1 MKSLLRLLVVF
12 LLTAQLS
19 FAQKTVSGVVSDPDG
34 LPLPGA
40 TVLIQGTTTGVTTDF
55 DGNFSIN
62 ASEGQIL
69 EFSFVGYESS
79 AIAVGSG
86 NVINVSLSLGNQ
98 LDEVIVTSLGIT
110 REKRALG
117 YAVSEV
123 DNSQIESRASGDV
136 ARVLSGKASGVQVT
150 NQGGI
155 SGSGTSVII
164 RGLST
169 FSSSNQP
176 LFVVDGVPF
185 QSDTNA
191 QGSFTS
197 GNNGS
202 SRFLDLDPNNIES
215 VNVLKGL
222 AAATLYGSQGRNG
235 VILITTKA
243 GTTASG
249 AKAQKNEITV
259 NTSYFVNELAMKP
272 DYQMQYGNG
281 FNQNFGWFFSNWG
294 PSFDKDGPAGWGVQS
309 QLNGSGTAPFGT
321 TQPGFLKHPYNSNLN
336 ARFLSRDLLPLIG
349 LSEDS
354 VWEWKPYDSVGALF
368 EPGEIINTNINF
380 RGQSDDG
387 KVSYNVNYGNLDDK
401 GFTPGNSLRRNNI
414 SFGGRAVLSNK
425 FTVNGTINYSFTNFK
440 TPPISAAYSSG
451 TNESGSS
458 LYGNIF
464 YTPRSVS
471 IADLP
476 YAHPITG
483 ASIYYRSSNGIQ
495 HPLWTV
501 NNTGD
506 QQQTHRIY
514 GGASLQYD
522 ISDNLNIQYRY
533 GYDLYNEGNVSYQNK
548 GGQDVVPEVQSGFYE
563 KWNNVVTLYNHQITL
578 NGDFELDNDWSLT
591 FNAGATSNSRE
602 YDRNGARST
611 GQNVFNVLRHFNFNL
626 QEEIEFYSKRN
637 LLGVFAQAAFDYK
650 DYLYFTLA
658 SRTDWVSNL
667 SEENRS
673 ITYPSAS
680 ISFVPTSVLDFGN
693 LPVDFLKIRAGYGT
707 SATFPG
713 GYPISSTL
721 SLNTKD
727 FRIGGTDVITNT
739 SGSTLGNTGLKPE
752 LLAELEFG
760 IEANLFDNRI
770 SANVSYFDRNT
781 TDLIISRPLDPS
793 TGYTFTET
801 NIGEI
806 SATGWE
812 IDLSVDWI
820 RGNDINWSSTINYTT
835 NQAIVEDLGQD
846 TDQIVYAGF
855 SNEGNA
861 AIPGLPLTAMI
872 GTSVARDAAGNPQI
886 DAAGGYKVNNDT
898 NYKTNPYAFIGDSQ
912 PDFIANLSNTIS
924 YGNLAFSFLFNASI
938 GGDMYSEFMATIIGR
953 GITTDTLDR
962 ELPFIMPGVLSDGS
976 PNNKMIDNATLYFG
990 ELILGPS
997 ELRTWDASVLRL
1009 SEVSLTYDL
1018 PKKWLESSPF
1028 GAVSIAA
1035 QGFNLWYDAY
1045 NTPPGTN
1052 YDPNIAG
1059 LGIGN
1064 GSGFEYFNGVSAKRY
1079 GVSLKLTF

>member
-1 MKSLLRLLVVF
+1 MKSLFRLLVVF
-12 LLTAQLS
+12 LLTAQMS
-19 FAQKTVSGVVSDPDG
+19 FAQKTVTGVVSDSDG

-40 TVLIQGTTTGVTTDF
+40 TVLVQGTTTGVTTDF

-62 ASEGQIL
+62 VAEGQTL
-69 EFSFVGYESS
+69 EFSFVGYET
-79 AIAVGSG
+79 AAVAVGAG
-86 NVINVSLSLGNQ
+86 NVINVTLSLGTQ
-98 LDEVIVTSLGIT
+98 LEEVIVTSLGIT

-123 DNSQIESRASGDV
+123 DNTQIENRASGDV

-155 SGSGTSVII
+155 SGSGTSVVI

-191 QGSFTS
+191 MGSFTS

-235 VILITTKA
+235 VILITTKSGTTGA
-243 GTTASG
+243 GTR
-249 AKAQKNEITV
+249 AQKNEVTV
-259 NTSYFVNELAMKP
+259 NTSYFTNELAMKP
-272 DYQMQYGNG
+272 DFQMQYGNG

-294 PSFDKDGPAGWGVQS
+294 PSFDEEGPAGWGRQS
-309 QLNGSGTAPFGT
+309 AINGTVSG
-321 TQPGFLKHPYNSNLN
+321 QPGFLKHPYNSNLN
-336 ARFLSRDLLPLIG
+336 ARFLSRDLLPLLG
-349 LSEDS
+349 LSMDS
-354 VWEWKPYDSVGALF
+354 LWEWKPYDSVGDLF
-368 EPGEIINTNINF
+368 QPGEIVNTNINF

-401 GFTPGNSLRRNNI
+401 GFTPGNTLRRNAL

-425 FTVNGTINYSFTNFK
+425 ITVNGTLNYTATDFK
-440 TPPISAAYSSG
+440 TPPIAAAYSSG
-451 TNESGSS
+451 SSDSS
-458 LYGNIF
+458 LYGNVF
-464 YTPRSVS
+464 YTPRSIG
-471 IADLP
+471 IAQLP

-506 QQQTHRIY
+506 AQMTHRVF
-514 GGASLQYD
+514 GGVSAQYD
-522 ISDNLNIQYRY
+522 ISDNLNLRYSY
-533 GYDLYNEGNVSYQNK
+533 GYDVYSEDNTSYQNK
-548 GGQDVVPEVQSGFYE
+548 GGQDGNLEVQSGLYE
-563 KWNNVVTLYNHQITL
+563 KWNNTSTIFNHQVTI
-578 NGDFELDNDWSLT
+578 NGDFELDDDWSVT
-591 FNAGATSNSRE
+591 FNAGAESVGRE
-602 YDRNGARST
+602 YDRNGVRST
-611 GQNVFNVLRHFNFNL
+611 GQNVFNVLRHYNFNS
-626 QEEIEFYSKRN
+626 QEEIEFYSRRN
-637 LLGVFAQAAFDYK
+637 VLGVFAQAAFDYQ

-693 LPVDFLKIRAGYGT
+693 LPIDFLKVRASYGT
-707 SATFPG
+707 SATYPG
-713 GYPISSTL
+713 GYPIASTL

-727 FRIGGTDVITNT
+727 FKVDGVEVITNT
-739 SGSTLGNTGLKPE
+739 TGSQLGNTGLKPE

-760 IEANLFDNRI
+760 LEANLFDNRL
-770 SANVSYFDRNT
+770 SAEISYFNRQT
-781 TDLIISRPLDPS
+781 TDLIITQPLDPS
-793 TGYTFTET
+793 TGYTSTRT

-812 IDLSVDWI
+812 VDLNADWI
-820 RGNDINWSSTINYTT
+820 RGDKFNWNTSVNYTT
-835 NQAIVEDLGQD
+835 NQAIVEDLGQN

-855 SNEGNA
+855 STRGNA
-861 AIPGLPLTAMI
+861 AIPGLPLTSMI
-872 GTSVARDAAGNPQI
+872 GTSVSRDDQGRPLV
-886 DAAGGYKVNNDT
+886 DASGSYRTNNDT
-898 NYKTNPYAFIGDSQ
+898 NYKTNKYALIGDSN
-912 PDFIANLSNTIS
+912 PDFIANIGNTIT
-924 YGNLAFSFLFNASI
+924 YGNLSLNVLFNASI
-938 GGDMYSEFMATIIGR
+938 GGDMYSSFIMTLLGR

-962 ELPFIMPGVLSDGS
+962 ELPYILPGVLADGS
-976 PNNKMIDNATLYFG
+976 PNNKMIDNATTYFG
-990 ELILGPS
+990 NLILGGD

-1009 SEVSLTYDL
+1009 SEVSLTYDI
-1018 PKKWLESSPF
+1018 PSSWLDKTPF
-1028 GAVSIAA
+1028 GAASISA

-1045 NTPPGTN
+1045 NTPDGIN

-1059 LGIGN
+1059 LGVGN
-1064 GSGFEYFNGVSAKRY
+1064 GSGFEYFNGVSARRY

>member
-1 MKSLLRLLVVF
+1 MKSLFRLLVVF
-12 LLTAQLS
+12 LLTAQMS
-19 FAQKTVSGVVSDPDG
+19 FAQKTVTGVVSDSDG

-40 TVLIQGTTTGVTTDF
+40 TVLVQGTTTGVTTDF

-62 ASEGQIL
+62 VAEGQTL
-69 EFSFVGYESS
+69 EFSFVGYETA
-79 AIAVGSG
+79 AIAVGAG
-86 NVINVSLSLGNQ
+86 NVINVTLSLGTQ
-98 LDEVIVTSLGIT
+98 LEEVIVTSLGIT

-123 DNSQIESRASGDV
+123 DNTQIENRASGDV

-155 SGSGTSVII
+155 SGSGTSVVI

-191 QGSFTS
+191 MGSFTS

-235 VILITTKA
+235 VILITTKSGTTGA
-243 GTTASG
+243 GTR
-249 AKAQKNEITV
+249 AQKNEVTV
-259 NTSYFVNELAMKP
+259 NTSYFTNELAMKP
-272 DYQMQYGNG
+272 DFQMQYGNG

-294 PSFDKDGPAGWGVQS
+294 PSFDEGGPAGWGRQS
-309 QLNGSGTAPFGT
+309 AINGTVSG
-321 TQPGFLKHPYNSNLN
+321 QPGFLKHPYNSNLN
-336 ARFLSRDLLPLIG
+336 ARFLARDLLPLIG
-349 LSEDS
+349 LSMDS
-354 VWEWKPYDSVGALF
+354 LWEWKPYDSVGDLF
-368 EPGEIINTNINF
+368 QPGEIVNTNINF

-401 GFTPGNSLRRNNI
+401 GFTPGNTLRRNAL

-425 FTVNGTINYSFTNFK
+425 ITVNGTLNYTSTDFK
-440 TPPISAAYSSG
+440 TPPIAAAYSSG
-451 TNESGSS
+451 SSDSS
-458 LYGNIF
+458 LYGNVF
-464 YTPRSVS
+464 YTPRSVG
-471 IADLP
+471 IAQLP

-506 QQQTHRIY
+506 AQMTHRVF
-514 GGASLQYD
+514 GGVSAQYD
-522 ISDNLNIQYRY
+522 ISDNLNLRYSY
-533 GYDLYNEGNVSYQNK
+533 GYDVYSEDNTSYQNK
-548 GGQDVVPEVQSGFYE
+548 GGVDGNLETQSGMYE
-563 KWNNVVTLYNHQITL
+563 KWNNTSTIFNHQVTI
-578 NGDFELDNDWSLT
+578 NGDFELDDDWSVT
-591 FNAGATSNSRE
+591 FNAGAESVGRE
-602 YDRNGARST
+602 YDRNGVRST
-611 GQNVFNVLRHFNFNL
+611 GQNVFNVLRHYNFNS
-626 QEEIEFYSKRN
+626 QEEIEFYSRRN
-637 LLGVFAQAAFDYK
+637 VLGVFAQAAFDYQ

-693 LPVDFLKIRAGYGT
+693 LPIDFLKVRASYGT
-707 SATFPG
+707 SATYPG
-713 GYPISSTL
+713 GYPIASTL
-721 SLNTKD
+721 SLDTKD
-727 FRIGGTDVITNT
+727 FKVDGVEVITNT
-739 SGSTLGNTGLKPE
+739 TGSQLGNTGLKPE

-760 IEANLFDNRI
+760 LEANLFDNRL
-770 SANVSYFDRNT
+770 SAEISYFNRNT
-781 TDLIISRPLDPS
+781 TDLIITQPLDPS
-793 TGYTFTET
+793 TGYTSTRT

-812 IDLSVDWI
+812 VDLNADWI
-820 RGNDINWSSTINYTT
+820 RGDKFNWNTSVNYTT
-835 NQAIVEDLGQD
+835 NQAIVEDLGQN

-855 SNEGNA
+855 STRGNA
-861 AIPGLPLTAMI
+861 AIPGLPLTSMI
-872 GTSVARDAAGNPQI
+872 GTSVSRDDSGRPLV
-886 DAAGGYKVNNDT
+886 DASGSYRTNNDT
-898 NYKTNPYAFIGDSQ
+898 NYKTNKYALIGDSN
-912 PDFIANLSNTIS
+912 PDFIANIGNTLT
-924 YGNLAFSFLFNASI
+924 YGNLSLNVLFNATI
-938 GGDMYSEFMATIIGR
+938 GGDMYSSFIMTLLGR

-962 ELPFIMPGVLSDGS
+962 ELPYILPGVLADGS
-976 PNNKMIDNATLYFG
+976 PNNKMIDNATTYFG
-990 ELILGPS
+990 NLILGGD

-1009 SEVSLTYDL
+1009 SEVSLTYDI
-1018 PKKWLESSPF
+1018 PSSWLDKTPF
-1028 GAVSIAA
+1028 GAASISA

-1045 NTPPGTN
+1045 NTPDGIN

-1059 LGIGN
+1059 LGVGN
-1064 GSGFEYFNGVSAKRY
+1064 GSGFEYFNGVSARRY

>member
-1 MKSLLRLLVVF
+1 MKSLFRLLVVF
-12 LLTAQLS
+12 LLTAQMS
-19 FAQKTVSGVVSDPDG
+19 FAQKTVTGVVSDSDG

-40 TVLIQGTTTGVTTDF
+40 TVLVQGTTTGVTTDF

-62 ASEGQIL
+62 VAEGQIL
-69 EFSFVGYESS
+69 EFSFVGYET
-79 AIAVGSG
+79 AALAVGAG
-86 NVINVSLSLGNQ
+86 NVINVTLSLGTQ
-98 LDEVIVTSLGIT
+98 LEEVIVTSLGIT

-123 DNSQIESRASGDV
+123 DNTQIENRASGDV

-155 SGSGTSVII
+155 SGSGTSVVI

-191 QGSFTS
+191 MGSFTS

-235 VILITTKA
+235 VILITTKS
-243 GTTASG
+243 GTTG
-249 AKAQKNEITV
+249 TGTRAQKNEVTV
-259 NTSYFVNELAMKP
+259 NTSYFTNELAMKP
-272 DYQMQYGNG
+272 DFQMQYGNG

-294 PSFDKDGPAGWGVQS
+294 PSFDEEGPAGWGRQS
-309 QLNGSGTAPFGT
+309 AINGTVSG
-321 TQPGFLKHPYNSNLN
+321 QPGFLKHPYNSNLN
-336 ARFLSRDLLPLIG
+336 ARFLSRDLLPLLG
-349 LSEDS
+349 LSMDS
-354 VWEWKPYDSVGALF
+354 LWEWKPYDSVGDLF
-368 EPGEIINTNINF
+368 QPGEIINTNINF

-401 GFTPGNSLRRNNI
+401 GFTPGNTLRRNAL

-425 FTVNGTINYSFTNFK
+425 ITVSGTLNYTATDFK
-440 TPPISAAYSSG
+440 TPPIAAAYSSG
-451 TNESGSS
+451 SSDSS
-458 LYGNIF
+458 LYGNVF
-464 YTPRSVS
+464 YTPRSIG
-471 IADLP
+471 IAQLP

-506 QQQTHRIY
+506 AQMTHRVF
-514 GGASLQYD
+514 GGVSAQYD
-522 ISDNLNIQYRY
+522 ISDNLNLRYSY
-533 GYDLYNEGNVSYQNK
+533 GYDVYSEDNTSYQNK
-548 GGQDVVPEVQSGFYE
+548 GGVDGNLETQSGMYE
-563 KWNNVVTLYNHQITL
+563 KWNNTSTIFNHQVTI
-578 NGDFELDNDWSLT
+578 NGDFELDDDWSVT
-591 FNAGATSNSRE
+591 FNAGAESVGRE
-602 YDRNGARST
+602 YDRNGVRST
-611 GQNVFNVLRHFNFNL
+611 GQNVFNVLRHYNFNS
-626 QEEIEFYSKRN
+626 QEEIEFYSRRN
-637 LLGVFAQAAFDYK
+637 VLGVFAQAAFDYQ

-693 LPVDFLKIRAGYGT
+693 LPIDFLKVRASYGT
-707 SATFPG
+707 SATYPG
-713 GYPISSTL
+713 GYPIASTL

-727 FRIGGTDVITNT
+727 FKVDGVEVITNT
-739 SGSTLGNTGLKPE
+739 TGSQLGNTGLKPE

-760 IEANLFDNRI
+760 LEANLFDNRL
-770 SANVSYFDRNT
+770 SAEISYFNRET
-781 TDLIISRPLDPS
+781 TDLIITQPLDPS
-793 TGYTFTET
+793 TGYTSTRT

-812 IDLSVDWI
+812 VDLNADWI
-820 RGNDINWSSTINYTT
+820 RGDKFNWNTSVNYTT
-835 NQAIVEDLGQD
+835 NQAIVEDLGQN

-855 SNEGNA
+855 STRGNA
-861 AIPGLPLTAMI
+861 AIPGLPLTSMI
-872 GTSVARDAAGNPQI
+872 GTSVARDDSGRPLV
-886 DAAGGYKVNNDT
+886 DASGSYRTNNDT
-898 NYKTNPYAFIGDSQ
+898 NYKTNKYALIGDSN
-912 PDFIANLSNTIS
+912 PDFIANIGNTIT
-924 YGNLAFSFLFNASI
+924 YGNLSLNVLFNASI
-938 GGDMYSEFMATIIGR
+938 GGDMYSSFIMTLLGR

-962 ELPFIMPGVLSDGS
+962 ELPYILPGVLADGS
-976 PNNKMIDNATLYFG
+976 PNNKMIDNATTYFG
-990 ELILGPS
+990 NLILGGD

-1009 SEVSLTYDL
+1009 SEVSLTYDI
-1018 PKKWLESSPF
+1018 PSSWLDKTPF
-1028 GAVSIAA
+1028 GAASISA

-1045 NTPPGTN
+1045 NTPDGIN

-1059 LGIGN
+1059 LGVGN
-1064 GSGFEYFNGVSAKRY
+1064 GSGFEYFNGVSARRY

>member
-1 MKSLLRLLVVF
+1 MKSLFRLLVVF
-12 LLTAQLS
+12 LLTAQMS
-19 FAQKTVSGVVSDPDG
+19 FAQKTVTGVVSDSDG

-40 TVLIQGTTTGVTTDF
+40 TVLVQGTTTGVTTDF

-62 ASEGQIL
+62 VAEGQTL
-69 EFSFVGYESS
+69 EFSFVGYETA
-79 AIAVGSG
+79 AIAVGAG
-86 NVINVSLSLGNQ
+86 NVINVTLSLGTQ
-98 LDEVIVTSLGIT
+98 LEEVIVTSLGIT

-123 DNSQIESRASGDV
+123 DNTQIENRASGDV

-155 SGSGTSVII
+155 SGSGTSVVI

-191 QGSFTS
+191 MGSFTS

-235 VILITTKA
+235 VILITTKSGTTGA
-243 GTTASG
+243 GTR
-249 AKAQKNEITV
+249 AQKNEVTV
-259 NTSYFVNELAMKP
+259 NTSYFTNELAMKP
-272 DYQMQYGNG
+272 DFQMQYGNG

-294 PSFDKDGPAGWGVQS
+294 PSFDEEGPAGWGRQS
-309 QLNGSGTAPFGT
+309 AINGTVSG
-321 TQPGFLKHPYNSNLN
+321 QPGFLKHPYNSNLN
-336 ARFLSRDLLPLIG
+336 ARFLARDLLPLLG
-349 LSEDS
+349 LSMDS
-354 VWEWKPYDSVGALF
+354 LWEWKPYDSVGDLF
-368 EPGEIINTNINF
+368 QPGEIINTNINF

-401 GFTPGNSLRRNNI
+401 GFTPGNTLRRNAL

-425 FTVNGTINYSFTNFK
+425 ITVNGTLNYTSTDFK
-440 TPPISAAYSSG
+440 TPPIAAAYSSG
-451 TNESGSS
+451 SSDSS
-458 LYGNIF
+458 LYGNVF
-464 YTPRSVS
+464 YTPRSIG
-471 IADLP
+471 IAQLP

-506 QQQTHRIY
+506 AQMTHRVF
-514 GGASLQYD
+514 GGVSAQYD
-522 ISDNLNIQYRY
+522 ISDNLNLRYSY
-533 GYDLYNEGNVSYQNK
+533 GYDVYSEDNTSYQNK
-548 GGQDVVPEVQSGFYE
+548 GGQDGNLEVQSGLYE
-563 KWNNVVTLYNHQITL
+563 KWNNTSTIFNHQVTI
-578 NGDFELDNDWSLT
+578 NGDFELDDDWSVT
-591 FNAGATSNSRE
+591 FNAGAESVGRE
-602 YDRNGARST
+602 YDRNGVRST
-611 GQNVFNVLRHFNFNL
+611 GQNVFNVLRHYNFNS
-626 QEEIEFYSKRN
+626 QEEIEFYSRRN
-637 LLGVFAQAAFDYK
+637 VLGVFAQAAFDYQ

-693 LPVDFLKIRAGYGT
+693 LPIDFLKVRASYGT
-707 SATFPG
+707 SATYPG
-713 GYPISSTL
+713 GYPIASTL

-727 FRIGGTDVITNT
+727 FKVDGVEVITNT
-739 SGSTLGNTGLKPE
+739 TGSQLGNTGLKPE

-760 IEANLFDNRI
+760 LEANLFDNRL
-770 SANVSYFDRNT
+770 SAEISYFDRNT
-781 TDLIISRPLDPS
+781 TDLIITQPLDPS
-793 TGYTFTET
+793 TGYTSTRT

-812 IDLSVDWI
+812 VDLNADWI
-820 RGNDINWSSTINYTT
+820 RGDKFNWNTSVNYTT
-835 NQAIVEDLGQD
+835 NQAIVEDLGQN

-855 SNEGNA
+855 STRGNA
-861 AIPGLPLTAMI
+861 AIPGLPLTSMI
-872 GTSVARDAAGNPQI
+872 GTSVSRDDQGRPLV
-886 DAAGGYKVNNDT
+886 DASGSYRTNNDT
-898 NYKTNPYAFIGDSQ
+898 NYKTNKYALIGDSN
-912 PDFIANLSNTIS
+912 PDFIANIGNTLT
-924 YGNLAFSFLFNASI
+924 YGNLSLNVLFNASI
-938 GGDMYSEFMATIIGR
+938 GGDMYSSFIMTLLGR

-962 ELPFIMPGVLSDGS
+962 ELPYILPGVLADGS
-976 PNNKMIDNATLYFG
+976 PNNKMIDNATTYFG
-990 ELILGPS
+990 NLILGGD

-1009 SEVSLTYDL
+1009 SEVSLTYDI
-1018 PKKWLESSPF
+1018 PSSWLDKTPF
-1028 GAVSIAA
+1028 GAASISA

-1045 NTPPGTN
+1045 NTPDGIN

-1059 LGIGN
+1059 LGVGN
-1064 GSGFEYFNGVSAKRY
+1064 GSGFEYFNGVSARRY

>member
-1 MKSLLRLLVVF
+1 MKSLFRLLVVF
-12 LLTAQLS
+12 LLTAQMS
-19 FAQKTVSGVVSDPDG
+19 FAQKTVTGVVSDSDG

-40 TVLIQGTTTGVTTDF
+40 TVLVQGTTTGVTTDF

-62 ASEGQIL
+62 VAEGQIL
-69 EFSFVGYESS
+69 EFSFVGYET
-79 AIAVGSG
+79 AALAVGAG
-86 NVINVSLSLGNQ
+86 NVINVTLSLGTQ
-98 LDEVIVTSLGIT
+98 LEEVIVTSLGIT

-123 DNSQIESRASGDV
+123 DNTQIENRASGDV

-155 SGSGTSVII
+155 SGSGTSVVI

-191 QGSFTS
+191 MGSFTS

-235 VILITTKA
+235 VILITTKSGTTGA
-243 GTTASG
+243 GTR
-249 AKAQKNEITV
+249 AQKNEVTV
-259 NTSYFVNELAMKP
+259 NTSYFTNELAMKP
-272 DYQMQYGNG
+272 DFQMQYGNG

-294 PSFDKDGPAGWGVQS
+294 PSFDEEGPAGWGRQCAI
-309 QLNGSGTAPFGT
+309 NGTVSG
-321 TQPGFLKHPYNSNLN
+321 QPGFLKHPYNSNLN
-336 ARFLSRDLLPLIG
+336 ARFLARDLLPLIG
-349 LSEDS
+349 LSMDS
-354 VWEWKPYDSVGALF
+354 LWEWKPYDSVGDLF
-368 EPGEIINTNINF
+368 QPGEIINTNINF

-401 GFTPGNSLRRNNI
+401 GFTPGNTLRRNAL

-425 FTVNGTINYSFTNFK
+425 ITVNGTLNYTSTDFK
-440 TPPISAAYSSG
+440 TPPIAAAYSSG
-451 TNESGSS
+451 SSDSS
-458 LYGNIF
+458 LYGNVF
-464 YTPRSVS
+464 YTPRSVG
-471 IADLP
+471 IAQLP

-506 QQQTHRIY
+506 AQMTHRVF
-514 GGASLQYD
+514 GGVSAQYD
-522 ISDNLNIQYRY
+522 ISDNLNLRYSY
-533 GYDLYNEGNVSYQNK
+533 GYDVYSEDNTSYQNK
-548 GGQDVVPEVQSGFYE
+548 GGVDGDLETQSGMYE
-563 KWNNVVTLYNHQITL
+563 KWNNTSTIFNHQVTI
-578 NGDFELDNDWSLT
+578 NGDFELDDDWSVT
-591 FNAGATSNSRE
+591 FNAGAESVGRE
-602 YDRNGARST
+602 YDRNGVRST
-611 GQNVFNVLRHFNFNL
+611 GQNVFNVLRHYNFNS
-626 QEEIEFYSKRN
+626 QEEIEFYSRRN
-637 LLGVFAQAAFDYK
+637 VLGVFAQAAFDYQ

-693 LPVDFLKIRAGYGT
+693 LPIDFLKVRASYGT
-707 SATFPG
+707 SATYPG
-713 GYPISSTL
+713 GYPIASTL

-727 FRIGGTDVITNT
+727 FKVDGVEVITNT
-739 SGSTLGNTGLKPE
+739 TGSQLGNTGLKPE

-760 IEANLFDNRI
+760 LEANLFDNRL
-770 SANVSYFDRNT
+770 SAEISYFDRNT
-781 TDLIISRPLDPS
+781 TDLIITQPLDPS
-793 TGYTFTET
+793 TGYTSTRT

-812 IDLSVDWI
+812 IDLNADWI
-820 RGNDINWSSTINYTT
+820 RGDKFNWNTSINYTT
-835 NQAIVEDLGQD
+835 NQAIVEDLGQN
-846 TDQIVYAGF
+846 TDQIIYAGF
-855 SNEGNA
+855 STRGNA
-861 AIPGLPLTAMI
+861 AIPGLPLTSMI
-872 GTSVARDAAGNPQI
+872 GTSVSRDDSGRPLV
-886 DAAGGYKVNNDT
+886 DASGSYRTNNDT
-898 NYKTNPYAFIGDSQ
+898 NYKTNKYALIGDSN
-912 PDFIANLSNTIS
+912 PDFIANIGNTLT
-924 YGNLAFSFLFNASI
+924 YGNLSLNVLFNATI
-938 GGDMYSEFMATIIGR
+938 GGDMYSSFIMTLLGR

-962 ELPFIMPGVLSDGS
+962 ELPYILPGVLADGS
-976 PNNKMIDNATLYFG
+976 PNNKMIDNATTYFG
-990 ELILGPS
+990 NLILGGD

-1009 SEVSLTYDL
+1009 SEVSLTYDI
-1018 PKKWLESSPF
+1018 PSSWLDKTPF
-1028 GAVSIAA
+1028 GAASISA

-1045 NTPPGTN
+1045 NTPDGIN

-1059 LGIGN
+1059 LGVGN
-1064 GSGFEYFNGVSAKRY
+1064 GSGFEYFNGVSARRY

>member
-1 MKSLLRLLVVF
+1 MKSLFRLLVVF
-12 LLTAQLS
+12 LLTAQMS
-19 FAQKTVSGVVSDPDG
+19 FAQKTVTGVVSDSDG

-40 TVLIQGTTTGVTTDF
+40 TVLVQGTTTGVTTDF

-62 ASEGQIL
+62 VAEGQTL
-69 EFSFVGYESS
+69 EFSFVGYETA
-79 AIAVGSG
+79 AIAVGAG
-86 NVINVSLSLGNQ
+86 NVINVTLSLGTQ
-98 LDEVIVTSLGIT
+98 LEEVIVTSLGIT

-123 DNSQIESRASGDV
+123 DNTQIENRASGDV

-155 SGSGTSVII
+155 SGSGTSVVI

-191 QGSFTS
+191 MGSFTS

-235 VILITTKA
+235 VILITTKSGTTGA
-243 GTTASG
+243 GTR
-249 AKAQKNEITV
+249 AQKNEVTV
-259 NTSYFVNELAMKP
+259 NTSYFTNELAMKP
-272 DYQMQYGNG
+272 DFQMQYGNG

-294 PSFDKDGPAGWGVQS
+294 PSFDEEGPAGWGRQS
-309 QLNGSGTAPFGT
+309 AINGTVSG
-321 TQPGFLKHPYNSNLN
+321 QPGFLKHPYNSNLN
-336 ARFLSRDLLPLIG
+336 ARFLARDLLPLLG
-349 LSEDS
+349 LSMDS
-354 VWEWKPYDSVGALF
+354 LWEWKPYDSVGDLF
-368 EPGEIINTNINF
+368 QPGEIVNTNINF

-401 GFTPGNSLRRNNI
+401 GFTPGNSLRRNAL

-425 FTVNGTINYSFTNFK
+425 ITVNGTLNYTATDFK
-440 TPPISAAYSSG
+440 TPPIAAAYSSG
-451 TNESGSS
+451 SSDSS
-458 LYGNIF
+458 LYGNVF
-464 YTPRSVS
+464 YTPRSIG
-471 IADLP
+471 IAQLP

-506 QQQTHRIY
+506 AQMTHRVF
-514 GGASLQYD
+514 GGVSAQYD
-522 ISDNLNIQYRY
+522 ISDNLNLRYSY
-533 GYDLYNEGNVSYQNK
+533 GYDVYSEDNTSYQNK
-548 GGQDVVPEVQSGFYE
+548 GGQDGNLEVQSGLYE
-563 KWNNVVTLYNHQITL
+563 KWNNTSTIFNHQVTI
-578 NGDFELDNDWSLT
+578 NGDFELDDDWSVT
-591 FNAGATSNSRE
+591 FNAGAESVGRE
-602 YDRNGARST
+602 YDRNGVRST
-611 GQNVFNVLRHFNFNL
+611 GQNVFNVLRHYNFNS
-626 QEEIEFYSKRN
+626 QEEIEFYSRRN
-637 LLGVFAQAAFDYK
+637 VLGVFAQAAFDYQ

-693 LPVDFLKIRAGYGT
+693 LPIDFLKVRASYGT
-707 SATFPG
+707 SATYPG
-713 GYPISSTL
+713 GYPIASTL

-727 FRIGGTDVITNT
+727 FKVDGVEVITNT
-739 SGSTLGNTGLKPE
+739 TGSQLGNTGLKPE

-760 IEANLFDNRI
+760 LEANLFDNRL
-770 SANVSYFDRNT
+770 SAEISYFDRNT
-781 TDLIISRPLDPS
+781 TDLIITQPLDPS
-793 TGYTFTET
+793 TGYTSTRT

-812 IDLSVDWI
+812 IDLNADWI
-820 RGNDINWSSTINYTT
+820 RGDKFNWNTSVNYTT
-835 NQAIVEDLGQD
+835 NQAIVEDLGQN

-855 SNEGNA
+855 STRGNA
-861 AIPGLPLTAMI
+861 AIPGLPLTSMI
-872 GTSVARDAAGNPQI
+872 GTSVARDDQGRPLV
-886 DAAGGYKVNNDT
+886 DASGSYRTNNDT
-898 NYKTNPYAFIGDSQ
+898 NYKTNKYALIGDSN
-912 PDFIANLSNTIS
+912 PDFIANIGNTLT
-924 YGNLAFSFLFNASI
+924 YGNLSLNVLFNASI
-938 GGDMYSEFMATIIGR
+938 GGDMYSSFIMTLLGR

-962 ELPFIMPGVLSDGS
+962 ELPYILPGVLADGS
-976 PNNKMIDNATLYFG
+976 PNNKMIDNATTYFG
-990 ELILGPS
+990 NLILGGD

-1009 SEVSLTYDL
+1009 SEVSLTYDI
-1018 PKKWLESSPF
+1018 PSSWLDKTPF
-1028 GAVSIAA
+1028 GAASISA

-1045 NTPPGTN
+1045 NTPDGIN

-1059 LGIGN
+1059 LGVGN
-1064 GSGFEYFNGVSAKRY
+1064 GSGFEYFNGVSARRY

>member
-1 MKSLLRLLVVF
+1 MKSLFRLLVVF
-12 LLTAQLS
+12 LLTAQMS
-19 FAQKTVSGVVSDPDG
+19 FAQKTVTGVVSDSDG

-40 TVLIQGTTTGVTTDF
+40 TVLVQGTTTGVTTDF

-62 ASEGQIL
+62 VAEGQIL
-69 EFSFVGYESS
+69 EFSFVGYETA
-79 AIAVGSG
+79 AIAVGAG
-86 NVINVSLSLGNQ
+86 NVINVTLSLGTQ
-98 LDEVIVTSLGIT
+98 LEEVIVTSLGIT

-123 DNSQIESRASGDV
+123 DNTQIENRASGDV

-155 SGSGTSVII
+155 SGSGTSVVI

-191 QGSFTS
+191 MGSFTS

-235 VILITTKA
+235 VILITTKS
-243 GTTASG
+243 GTTG
-249 AKAQKNEITV
+249 TGTRAQKNEVTV
-259 NTSYFVNELAMKP
+259 NTSYFTNELAMKP
-272 DYQMQYGNG
+272 DFQMQYGNG

-294 PSFDKDGPAGWGVQS
+294 PSFDEEGPAGWGRQS
-309 QLNGSGTAPFGT
+309 AINGTVSG
-321 TQPGFLKHPYNSNLN
+321 QPGFLKHPYNSNLN
-336 ARFLSRDLLPLIG
+336 ARFLARDLLPLIG
-349 LSEDS
+349 LSMDS
-354 VWEWKPYDSVGALF
+354 LWEWKPYDSVGDLF
-368 EPGEIINTNINF
+368 QPGEIINTNINF

-401 GFTPGNSLRRNNI
+401 GFTPGNTLRRNAL

-425 FTVNGTINYSFTNFK
+425 ITVNGTLNYTSTDFK
-440 TPPISAAYSSG
+440 TPPIAAAYSSG
-451 TNESGSS
+451 SSDSS
-458 LYGNIF
+458 LYGNVF
-464 YTPRSVS
+464 YTPRSVG
-471 IADLP
+471 IAQLP

-506 QQQTHRIY
+506 AQMTHRVF
-514 GGASLQYD
+514 GGVSAQYD
-522 ISDNLNIQYRY
+522 ISDNLNLRYSY
-533 GYDLYNEGNVSYQNK
+533 GYDVYSEDNTSYQNK
-548 GGQDVVPEVQSGFYE
+548 GGVDGNLETQSGMYE
-563 KWNNVVTLYNHQITL
+563 KWNNTSTIFNHQVTI
-578 NGDFELDNDWSLT
+578 NGDFELDDDWSVT
-591 FNAGATSNSRE
+591 FNAGAESVGRE
-602 YDRNGARST
+602 YDRNGVRST
-611 GQNVFNVLRHFNFNL
+611 GQNVFNVLRHYNFNS
-626 QEEIEFYSKRN
+626 QEEIEFYSRRN
-637 LLGVFAQAAFDYK
+637 VLGVFAQAAFDYQ

-693 LPVDFLKIRAGYGT
+693 LPIDFLKVRASYGT
-707 SATFPG
+707 SATYPG
-713 GYPISSTL
+713 GYPIASTL

-727 FRIGGTDVITNT
+727 FKVDGVEVITNT
-739 SGSTLGNTGLKPE
+739 TGSQLGNTGLKPE

-760 IEANLFDNRI
+760 LEANLFDNRL
-770 SANVSYFDRNT
+770 SAEISYFDRNT
-781 TDLIISRPLDPS
+781 TDLIITQPLDPS
-793 TGYTFTET
+793 TGYTSTRT

-812 IDLSVDWI
+812 IDLNADWI
-820 RGNDINWSSTINYTT
+820 RGDKFNWNTSINYTT
-835 NQAIVEDLGQD
+835 NQAIVEDLGQN

-855 SNEGNA
+855 STRGNA
-861 AIPGLPLTAMI
+861 AIPGLPLTSMI
-872 GTSVARDAAGNPQI
+872 GTSVARDDSGRPLV
-886 DAAGGYKVNNDT
+886 DASGSYRTNNDT
-898 NYKTNPYAFIGDSQ
+898 NYKTNKYALIGDSN
-912 PDFIANLSNTIS
+912 PDFIANIGNTIT
-924 YGNLAFSFLFNASI
+924 YGNLSLNVLFNASI
-938 GGDMYSEFMATIIGR
+938 GGDMYSSFIMTLLGR

-962 ELPFIMPGVLSDGS
+962 ELPYILPGVLADGS
-976 PNNKMIDNATLYFG
+976 PNNKMIDNATTYFG
-990 ELILGPS
+990 NLILGGD

-1009 SEVSLTYDL
+1009 SEVSLTYDI
-1018 PKKWLESSPF
+1018 PSSWLDKTPF
-1028 GAVSIAA
+1028 GAASISA

-1045 NTPPGTN
+1045 NTPDGIN

-1059 LGIGN
+1059 LGVGN
-1064 GSGFEYFNGVSAKRY
+1064 GSGFEYFNGVSARRY

>member
-1 MKSLLRLLVVF
+1 MKSLFRLLVVF
-12 LLTAQLS
+12 LLTAQMS
-19 FAQKTVSGVVSDPDG
+19 FAQKTVTGVVSDSDG

-40 TVLIQGTTTGVTTDF
+40 TVLVQGTTTGVTTDF

-62 ASEGQIL
+62 VAEGQIL
-69 EFSFVGYESS
+69 EFSFVGYET
-79 AIAVGSG
+79 AALAVGAG
-86 NVINVSLSLGNQ
+86 NVINVTLSLGTQ
-98 LDEVIVTSLGIT
+98 LEEVIVTSLGIT

-123 DNSQIESRASGDV
+123 DNTQIENRASGDV

-155 SGSGTSVII
+155 SGSGTSVVI

-191 QGSFTS
+191 MGSFTS

-235 VILITTKA
+235 VILITTKS
-243 GTTASG
+243 GTTG
-249 AKAQKNEITV
+249 TGTRAQKNEVTV
-259 NTSYFVNELAMKP
+259 NTSYFTNELAMKP
-272 DYQMQYGNG
+272 DFQMQYGNG

-294 PSFDKDGPAGWGVQS
+294 PSFDEEGPAGWGRQS
-309 QLNGSGTAPFGT
+309 AINGTVSG
-321 TQPGFLKHPYNSNLN
+321 QPGFLKHPYNSNLN
-336 ARFLSRDLLPLIG
+336 ARFLARDLLPLIG
-349 LSEDS
+349 LSMDS
-354 VWEWKPYDSVGALF
+354 LWEWKPYDSVGDLF
-368 EPGEIINTNINF
+368 QPGEIVNTNINF

-401 GFTPGNSLRRNNI
+401 GFTPGNTLRRNAL

-425 FTVNGTINYSFTNFK
+425 ITVSGTLNYTATDFK
-440 TPPISAAYSSG
+440 TPPIAAAYSSG
-451 TNESGSS
+451 SSDSS
-458 LYGNIF
+458 LYGNVF
-464 YTPRSVS
+464 YTPRSIG
-471 IADLP
+471 IAQLP

-506 QQQTHRIY
+506 AQMTHRVF
-514 GGASLQYD
+514 GGVSAQYD
-522 ISDNLNIQYRY
+522 ISDNLNLRYSY
-533 GYDLYNEGNVSYQNK
+533 GYDVYSEDNTSYQNK
-548 GGQDVVPEVQSGFYE
+548 GGQDGNLEVQSGLYE
-563 KWNNVVTLYNHQITL
+563 KWNNTSTIFNHQVTI
-578 NGDFELDNDWSLT
+578 NGDFELDDDWSVT
-591 FNAGATSNSRE
+591 FNAGAESVGRE
-602 YDRNGARST
+602 YDRNGVRST
-611 GQNVFNVLRHFNFNL
+611 GQNVFNVLRHYNFNS
-626 QEEIEFYSKRN
+626 QEEIEFYSRRN
-637 LLGVFAQAAFDYK
+637 VLGVFAQAAFDYQ

-693 LPVDFLKIRAGYGT
+693 LPIDFLKVRASYGT
-707 SATFPG
+707 SATYPG
-713 GYPISSTL
+713 GYPIASTL

-727 FRIGGTDVITNT
+727 FKVDGVEVITNT
-739 SGSTLGNTGLKPE
+739 TGSQLGNTGLKPE

-760 IEANLFDNRI
+760 LEANLFDNRL
-770 SANVSYFDRNT
+770 SAEISYFNRET
-781 TDLIISRPLDPS
+781 TDLIITQPLDPS
-793 TGYTFTET
+793 TGYTSTRT

-812 IDLSVDWI
+812 VDLNADWI
-820 RGNDINWSSTINYTT
+820 RGDKFNWNTSVNYTT
-835 NQAIVEDLGQD
+835 NQAIVEDLGQN

-855 SNEGNA
+855 STRGNA
-861 AIPGLPLTAMI
+861 AIPGLPLTSMI
-872 GTSVARDAAGNPQI
+872 GTSVARDDSGRPLV
-886 DAAGGYKVNNDT
+886 DASGSYRTNNDT
-898 NYKTNPYAFIGDSQ
+898 NYKTNKYALIGDSN
-912 PDFIANLSNTIS
+912 PDFIANIGNTLT
-924 YGNLAFSFLFNASI
+924 YGNLSLNVLFNASI
-938 GGDMYSEFMATIIGR
+938 GGDMYSSFIMTLLGR

-962 ELPFIMPGVLSDGS
+962 ELPYILPGVLADGS
-976 PNNKMIDNATLYFG
+976 PNNKMIDNATTYFG
-990 ELILGPS
+990 NLILGGD

-1009 SEVSLTYDL
+1009 SEVSLTYDI
-1018 PKKWLESSPF
+1018 PSSWLDKTPF
-1028 GAVSIAA
+1028 GAASISA

-1045 NTPPGTN
+1045 NTPDGIN

-1059 LGIGN
+1059 LGVGN
-1064 GSGFEYFNGVSAKRY
+1064 GSGFEYFNGVSARRY

>member
-1 MKSLLRLLVVF
+1 MKSLFRLLVVF
-12 LLTAQLS
+12 LLTAQMS
-19 FAQKTVSGVVSDPDG
+19 FAQKTVTGVVSDSDG

-40 TVLIQGTTTGVTTDF
+40 TVLVQGTTTGVTTDF

-62 ASEGQIL
+62 VAEGQIL
-69 EFSFVGYESS
+69 EFSFVGYET
-79 AIAVGSG
+79 AALAVGAG
-86 NVINVSLSLGNQ
+86 NVINVTLSLGTQ
-98 LDEVIVTSLGIT
+98 LEEVIVTSLGIT

-123 DNSQIESRASGDV
+123 DNTQIENRASGDV

-155 SGSGTSVII
+155 SGSGTSVVI

-191 QGSFTS
+191 MGSFTS

-235 VILITTKA
+235 VILITTKS
-243 GTTASG
+243 GTTG
-249 AKAQKNEITV
+249 TGTRAQKNEVTV
-259 NTSYFVNELAMKP
+259 NTSYFTNELAMKP
-272 DYQMQYGNG
+272 DFQMQYGNG

-294 PSFDKDGPAGWGVQS
+294 PSFDEEGPAGWGRQS
-309 QLNGSGTAPFGT
+309 AINGTVSG
-321 TQPGFLKHPYNSNLN
+321 QPGFLKHPYNSNLN
-336 ARFLSRDLLPLIG
+336 ARFLARDLLPLLG
-349 LSEDS
+349 LSMDS
-354 VWEWKPYDSVGALF
+354 LWEWKPYDSVGDLF
-368 EPGEIINTNINF
+368 QPGEIVNTNINF

-401 GFTPGNSLRRNNI
+401 GFTPGNTLRRNAL

-425 FTVNGTINYSFTNFK
+425 ITVNGTLNYTATDFK
-440 TPPISAAYSSG
+440 TPPIAAAYSSG
-451 TNESGSS
+451 SSDSS
-458 LYGNIF
+458 LYGNVF
-464 YTPRSVS
+464 YTPRSIG
-471 IADLP
+471 IAQLP

-506 QQQTHRIY
+506 AQMTHRVF
-514 GGASLQYD
+514 GGVSAQYD
-522 ISDNLNIQYRY
+522 ISDNLNLRYSY
-533 GYDLYNEGNVSYQNK
+533 GYDVYSEDNTSYQNK
-548 GGQDVVPEVQSGFYE
+548 GGQDGNLEVQSGLYE
-563 KWNNVVTLYNHQITL
+563 KWNNTSTIFNHQLTI
-578 NGDFELDNDWSLT
+578 NGDFELDDDWSVT
-591 FNAGATSNSRE
+591 FNAGAESVGRE
-602 YDRNGARST
+602 YDRNGVRST
-611 GQNVFNVLRHFNFNL
+611 GQNVFNVLRHYNFNS
-626 QEEIEFYSKRN
+626 QEEIEFYSRRN
-637 LLGVFAQAAFDYK
+637 VLGVFAQAAFDYQ

-693 LPVDFLKIRAGYGT
+693 LPIDFLKVRASYGT
-707 SATFPG
+707 SATYPG
-713 GYPISSTL
+713 GYPIASTL

-727 FRIGGTDVITNT
+727 FKVDGVEVITNT
-739 SGSTLGNTGLKPE
+739 TGSQLGNTGLKPE

-760 IEANLFDNRI
+760 LEANLFDNRL
-770 SANVSYFDRNT
+770 SAEISYFDRQT
-781 TDLIISRPLDPS
+781 TDLIITQPLDPS
-793 TGYTFTET
+793 TGYTSTRT

-812 IDLSVDWI
+812 VDLNADWI
-820 RGNDINWSSTINYTT
+820 RGDKFNWNTSVNYTT
-835 NQAIVEDLGQD
+835 NQAIVEDLGQN

-855 SNEGNA
+855 STRGNA
-861 AIPGLPLTAMI
+861 AIPGLPLTSMI
-872 GTSVARDAAGNPQI
+872 GTSVARDDSGRPLV
-886 DAAGGYKVNNDT
+886 DASGSYRTNNDT
-898 NYKTNPYAFIGDSQ
+898 NYKTNKYALIGDSN
-912 PDFIANLSNTIS
+912 PDFIANIGNTIT
-924 YGNLAFSFLFNASI
+924 YGNLSLNVLFNASI
-938 GGDMYSEFMATIIGR
+938 GGDMYSSFIMTLLGR

-962 ELPFIMPGVLSDGS
+962 ELPYILPGVLADGS
-976 PNNKMIDNATLYFG
+976 PNNKMIDNATTYFG
-990 ELILGPS
+990 NLILGGD

-1009 SEVSLTYDL
+1009 SEVSLTYDI
-1018 PKKWLESSPF
+1018 PSSWLDKTPF
-1028 GAVSIAA
+1028 GAASISA

-1045 NTPPGTN
+1045 NTPDGIN

-1059 LGIGN
+1059 LGVGN
-1064 GSGFEYFNGVSAKRY
+1064 GSGFEYFNGVSARRY

>member
-1 MKSLLRLLVVF
+1 MKSLFRLLVVF
-12 LLTAQLS
+12 LLTAQMS
-19 FAQKTVSGVVSDPDG
+19 FAQKTVTGVVSDSDG

-40 TVLIQGTTTGVTTDF
+40 TVLVQGTTTGVTTDF

-62 ASEGQIL
+62 VAEGQTL
-69 EFSFVGYESS
+69 EFSFVGYETA
-79 AIAVGSG
+79 AIAVGAG
-86 NVINVSLSLGNQ
+86 NVINVTLSLGTQ
-98 LDEVIVTSLGIT
+98 LEEVIVTSLGIT

-123 DNSQIESRASGDV
+123 DNTQIENRASGDV

-191 QGSFTS
+191 MGSFTS

-235 VILITTKA
+235 VILITTKSGTTGA
-243 GTTASG
+243 GTR
-249 AKAQKNEITV
+249 AQKNEVTV
-259 NTSYFVNELAMKP
+259 NTSYFTNELAMKP
-272 DYQMQYGNG
+272 DFQMQYGNG

-294 PSFDKDGPAGWGVQS
+294 PSFDEEGPAGWGRQS
-309 QLNGSGTAPFGT
+309 AINGTVSG
-321 TQPGFLKHPYNSNLN
+321 QPGFLKHPYNSNLN
-336 ARFLSRDLLPLIG
+336 ARFLARDLLPLLG
-349 LSEDS
+349 LSMDS
-354 VWEWKPYDSVGALF
+354 LWEWKPYDSVGDLF
-368 EPGEIINTNINF
+368 QPGEIVNTNINF

-401 GFTPGNSLRRNNI
+401 GFTPGNTLRRNAL

-425 FTVNGTINYSFTNFK
+425 ITVNGTLNYTATDFK
-440 TPPISAAYSSG
+440 TPPIAAAYSSG
-451 TNESGSS
+451 SSDSS
-458 LYGNIF
+458 LYGNVF
-464 YTPRSVS
+464 YTPRSVG
-471 IADLP
+471 IAQLP

-506 QQQTHRIY
+506 AQMTHRVF
-514 GGASLQYD
+514 GGVSAQYD
-522 ISDNLNIQYRY
+522 ISDNLNLRYSY
-533 GYDLYNEGNVSYQNK
+533 GYDVYSEDNTSYQNK
-548 GGQDVVPEVQSGFYE
+548 GGQDGNLEVQSGLYE
-563 KWNNVVTLYNHQITL
+563 KWNNTSTIFNHQVTI
-578 NGDFELDNDWSLT
+578 NGDFELDDDWSVT
-591 FNAGATSNSRE
+591 FNAGAESVGRE
-602 YDRNGARST
+602 YDRNGVRST
-611 GQNVFNVLRHFNFNL
+611 GQNVFNVLRHYNFNS
-626 QEEIEFYSKRN
+626 QEEIEFYSRRN
-637 LLGVFAQAAFDYK
+637 VLGVFAQAAFDYQ

-693 LPVDFLKIRAGYGT
+693 LPIDFLKVRASYGT
-707 SATFPG
+707 SATYPG
-713 GYPISSTL
+713 GYPIASTL

-727 FRIGGTDVITNT
+727 FKVDGVEVITNT
-739 SGSTLGNTGLKPE
+739 TGSQLGNTGLKPE

-760 IEANLFDNRI
+760 LEANLFDNRL
-770 SANVSYFDRNT
+770 SAEISYFDRNT
-781 TDLIISRPLDPS
+781 TDLIITQPLDPS
-793 TGYTFTET
+793 TGYTSTRT

-812 IDLSVDWI
+812 VDLNADWI
-820 RGNDINWSSTINYTT
+820 RGDKFNWNTSVNYTT
-835 NQAIVEDLGQD
+835 NQAIVEDLGQN

-855 SNEGNA
+855 STRGNA
-861 AIPGLPLTAMI
+861 AIPGLPLTSMI
-872 GTSVARDAAGNPQI
+872 GTSVARDDQGRPLV
-886 DAAGGYKVNNDT
+886 DASGSYRTNNDT
-898 NYKTNPYAFIGDSQ
+898 NYKTNKYALIGDSN
-912 PDFIANLSNTIS
+912 PDFIANIGNTIT
-924 YGNLAFSFLFNASI
+924 YGNLSLNVLFNASI
-938 GGDMYSEFMATIIGR
+938 GGDMYSSFIMTLLGR

-962 ELPFIMPGVLSDGS
+962 ELPYILPGVLADGS
-976 PNNKMIDNATLYFG
+976 PNNKMIDNATTYFG
-990 ELILGPS
+990 NLILGGD

-1009 SEVSLTYDL
+1009 SEVSLTYDI
-1018 PKKWLESSPF
+1018 PSSWLDKTPF
-1028 GAVSIAA
+1028 GAASISA

-1045 NTPPGTN
+1045 NTPDGIN

-1059 LGIGN
+1059 LGVGN
-1064 GSGFEYFNGVSAKRY
+1064 GSGFEYFNGVSARRY

>member
-1 MKSLLRLLVVF
+1 MKSLFRLLVVF

-19 FAQKTVSGVVSDPDG
+19 FAQKTVTGVVADPDG

-40 TVLIQGTTTGVTTDF
+40 TVLVQGTTTGVTTDF

-62 ASEGQIL
+62 VSEGQTL
-69 EFSFVGYESS
+69 EFSFVGYET
-79 AIAVGSG
+79 AAVAVGAG
-86 NVINVSLSLGNQ
+86 NTINISLSLGNQ

-136 ARVLSGKASGVQVT
+136 ARVLAGKASGVQVT

-155 SGSGTSVII
+155 SGSGTSVVI

-243 GTTASG
+243 GTTAAG
-249 AKAQKNEITV
+249 TRAQKNEITV

-309 QLNGSGTAPFGT
+309 QLNGSGTGPFGT
-321 TQPGFLKHPYNSNLN
+321 TQPGYLRHPYNSNLN

-354 VWEWKPYDSVGALF
+354 VWEWKPYDSVGGLF

-414 SFGGRAVLSNK
+414 SFGGRAILSNK

-458 LYGNIF
+458 LYGNVF

-471 IADLP
+471 ITDLP

-506 QQQTHRIY
+506 QQQTHRVY
-514 GGASLQYD
+514 GGASVQYD
-522 ISDNLNIQYRY
+522 ISDNLNVQYRY

-563 KWNNVVTLYNHQITL
+563 KWNNVSTVYNHQITI
-578 NGDFELDNDWSLT
+578 NGDYELDNDWSLT

-611 GQNVFNVLRHFNFNL
+611 GQNVFGVLRHYNFNL
-626 QEEIEFYSKRN
+626 QEEIEYYSKRN
-637 LLGVFAQAAFDYK
+637 VLGVFAQAAFDYQ

-667 SEENRS
+667 AEENRS

-680 ISFVPTSVLDFGN
+680 ISFVPTSILDFGN
-693 LPVDFLKIRAGYGT
+693 LPVDFLKVRASYGT
-707 SATFPG
+707 SATFPS

-760 IEANLFDNRI
+760 IEANLFDNRL
-770 SANVSYFDRNT
+770 SAEISYFDRNT

-812 IDLSVDWI
+812 IDLTFDWI
-820 RGNDINWSSTINYTT
+820 RGSDINWSSSINYTT

-872 GTSVARDAAGNPQI
+872 GTSVARDASGNPLI
-886 DAAGGYKVNNDT
+886 DAAGGYQVNNDT
-898 NYKTNPYAFIGDSQ
+898 NYVTNPYAFIGDSQ
-912 PDFIANLSNTIS
+912 PDFIANLSNTLS
-924 YGNLAFSFLFNASI
+924 YKNLAFSFLFNASI

-962 ELPFIMPGVLSDGS
+962 ELPFIMPGVLGDGS
-976 PNNKMIDNATLYFG
+976 PNNKMIDNATMYFG
-990 ELILGPS
+990 ELISGPA

-1018 PKKWLESSPF
+1018 PKKWLENSPF
-1028 GAVSIAA
+1028 GAVSLAA

-1045 NTPPGTN
+1045 NTPPGTS

-1059 LGIGN
+1059 LGVGN
-1064 GSGFEYFNGVSAKRY
+1064 GSGFEYFNGVSARRY

>member
-1 MKSLLRLLVVF
+1 MKSLFRLLVVF
-12 LLTAQLS
+12 LLTTQMS
-19 FAQKTVSGVVSDPDG
+19 FAQKTVTGVVSDPDG

-40 TVLIQGTTTGVTTDF
+40 TVLVQGTMTGVTTDF

-62 ASEGQIL
+62 VSEGQSL
-69 EFSFVGYESS
+69 EFSFVGYDTS

-123 DNSQIESRASGDV
+123 DNSQIENRASGDV

-155 SGSGTSVII
+155 SGSGTSVVI

-185 QSDTNA
+185 QSDTNS

-222 AAATLYGSQGRNG
+222 AAATLYGSEGRNG

-249 AKAQKNEITV
+249 TRAQKNEVTV
-259 NTSYFVNELAMKP
+259 NTSYFSNELAMKP
-272 DYQMQYGNG
+272 DYQMEYGNG

-294 PSFDKDGPAGWGVQS
+294 PSFREEGPAGWGKQS
-309 QLNGSGTAPFGT
+309 AINGTVSG
-321 TQPGFLKHPYNSNLN
+321 QPGFLKHPYNSNLN
-336 ARFLSRDLLPLIG
+336 ARFLARDLLPLIG

-354 VWEWKPYDSVGALF
+354 LWEWKPYDSTGDLF
-368 EPGEIINTNINF
+368 QPGSIVNTNINF
-380 RGQSDDG
+380 RGSSDDG
-387 KVSYNVNYGNLDDK
+387 KVSYNVNYGNLDDQ
-401 GFTPGNSLRRNNI
+401 GFTPGNTLRRNNI

-425 FTVNGTINYSFTNFK
+425 ITVNGTLNYTFTDFK
-440 TPPISAAYSSG
+440 SPPIAAAYSSG
-451 TNESGSS
+451 SSDSS
-458 LYGNIF
+458 LYGNVF

-501 NNTGD
+501 ANTGD
-506 QQQTHRIY
+506 AQATHRLY
-514 GGASLQYD
+514 GGTSVQYD
-522 ISDNLNIQYRY
+522 ISDNLNVQYRY
-533 GYDLYNEGNVSYQNK
+533 GYDVYSEDNTSHQNK
-548 GGQDVVPEVQSGFYE
+548 GGVDGSVESQSGFYE
-563 KWNNVVTLYNHQITL
+563 KWNNTSTIFNHQITI
-578 NGDFELDNDWSLT
+578 NGDYELDSDWSMT
-591 FNAGATSNSRE
+591 FNAGATSNARE
-602 YDRNGARST
+602 YDRNGVRST
-611 GQNVFNVLRHFNFNL
+611 GQNVFNVLRHYNFNN
-626 QEEIEFYSKRN
+626 QEEIEFYSRRN
-637 LLGVFAQAAFDYK
+637 VLGVFGQASLDYQN
-650 DYLYFTLA
+650 YLYITLA
-658 SRTDWVSNL
+658 TRTDWVSNL

-680 ISFVPTSVLDFGN
+680 LSFVPSSVLDFGN
-693 LPVDFLKIRAGYGT
+693 LPIDFLKVRASYGT
-707 SATFPG
+707 SATYPT
-713 GYPISSTL
+713 GYPIASTL
-721 SLNTKD
+721 NLDTKSFQKDGVDIISNT
-727 FRIGGTDVITNT
+727 T
-739 SGSTLGNTGLKPE
+739 GSQLGNTALKPE

-760 IEANLFDNRI
+760 IEANMFENRL
-770 SANVSYFDRNT
+770 SAEVSYFQRNT
-781 TDLIISRPLDPS
+781 TDLIISQPLDPS
-793 TGYTFTET
+793 TGYTSTST
-801 NIGEI
+801 NIGKIE
-806 SATGWE
+806 ATGWE
-812 IDLSVDWI
+812 VDLSADWI
-820 RGNDINWSSTINYTT
+820 RGDKFNWTTVLNYTT
-835 NQAIVEDLGQD
+835 NQAIVVDLGQD

-855 SNEGNA
+855 STRGNA
-861 AIPGLPLTAMI
+861 AIVGLPLTSMI
-872 GTSVARDAAGNPQI
+872 GTSVGRDSSGRPLI
-886 DAAGGYKVNNDT
+886 DASGSYQSNNDT
-898 NYKTNPYAFIGDSQ
+898 NYKTNKYALIGDSN
-912 PDFIANLSNTIS
+912 PDFIANVANTIS
-924 YGNLAFSFLFNASI
+924 YGNLSFNFLFNATI
-938 GGDMYSEFMATIIGR
+938 GGDMYSNYIMTLLGR
-953 GITTDTLDR
+953 GITTDTVDR
-962 ELPFIMPGVLSDGS
+962 ELPYILPGVLSDGS
-976 PNNKMIDNATLYFG
+976 PNNKQIDNATTYFG
-990 ELILGPS
+990 NLILGAD

-1009 SEVSLTYDL
+1009 SEVSLTYDV
-1018 PKKWLESSPF
+1018 PSKWLDKTPF
-1028 GAVSIAA
+1028 GAASVSA

-1045 NTPPGTN
+1045 NTPEGTN

-1059 LGIGN
+1059 LGVGN

>member
-1 MKSLLRLLVVF
+1 MKSLFRLLVVF
-12 LLTAQLS
+12 LLTAQMS
-19 FAQKTVSGVVSDPDG
+19 FAQKTVTGVVSDSDG

-40 TVLIQGTTTGVTTDF
+40 TVLVQGTTTGVTTDF

-62 ASEGQIL
+62 VAEGQIL
-69 EFSFVGYESS
+69 EFSFVGYET
-79 AIAVGSG
+79 AALAVGAG
-86 NVINVSLSLGNQ
+86 NVINVTLSLGTQ
-98 LDEVIVTSLGIT
+98 LEEVIVTSLGIT

-123 DNSQIESRASGDV
+123 DNTQIENRASGDV

-155 SGSGTSVII
+155 SGSGTSVVI

-191 QGSFTS
+191 MGSFTS

-235 VILITTKA
+235 VILITTKS
-243 GTTASG
+243 GTTG
-249 AKAQKNEITV
+249 TGTRAQKNEVTV
-259 NTSYFVNELAMKP
+259 NTSYFTNELAMKP
-272 DYQMQYGNG
+272 DFQMQYGNG

-294 PSFDKDGPAGWGVQS
+294 PSFDEEGPAGWGRQS
-309 QLNGSGTAPFGT
+309 AINGTVSG
-321 TQPGFLKHPYNSNLN
+321 QPGFLKHPYNSNLN
-336 ARFLSRDLLPLIG
+336 ARFLARDLLPLIG
-349 LSEDS
+349 LSMDS
-354 VWEWKPYDSVGALF
+354 LWEWKPYDSVGDLF
-368 EPGEIINTNINF
+368 QPGEIVNTNINF

-401 GFTPGNSLRRNNI
+401 GFTPGNTLRRNAL

-425 FTVNGTINYSFTNFK
+425 ITVNGTLNYTSTDFK
-440 TPPISAAYSSG
+440 TPPIAAAYSSG
-451 TNESGSS
+451 SSDSS
-458 LYGNIF
+458 LYGNVF
-464 YTPRSVS
+464 YTPRSIG
-471 IADLP
+471 IAQLP

-506 QQQTHRIY
+506 AQMTHRVF
-514 GGASLQYD
+514 GGVSAQYD
-522 ISDNLNIQYRY
+522 ISDNLNLRYSY
-533 GYDLYNEGNVSYQNK
+533 GYDVYSEDNTSYQNK
-548 GGQDVVPEVQSGFYE
+548 GGQDGNLEVQSGLYE
-563 KWNNVVTLYNHQITL
+563 KWNNTSTIFNHQVTI
-578 NGDFELDNDWSLT
+578 NGDFELDDDWSVT
-591 FNAGATSNSRE
+591 FNAGAESVGRE
-602 YDRNGARST
+602 YDRNGVRST
-611 GQNVFNVLRHFNFNL
+611 GQNVFNVLRHYNFNS
-626 QEEIEFYSKRN
+626 QEEIEFYSRRN
-637 LLGVFAQAAFDYK
+637 VLGVFAQAAFDYQ

-693 LPVDFLKIRAGYGT
+693 LPIDFLKVRASYGT
-707 SATFPG
+707 SATYPG
-713 GYPISSTL
+713 GYPIASTL

-727 FRIGGTDVITNT
+727 FKVDGVEVITNT
-739 SGSTLGNTGLKPE
+739 TGSQLGNTGLKPE

-760 IEANLFDNRI
+760 LEANLFDNRL
-770 SANVSYFDRNT
+770 SAEISYFNRET
-781 TDLIISRPLDPS
+781 TDLIITQPLDPS
-793 TGYTFTET
+793 TGYTSTRT

-812 IDLSVDWI
+812 VDLNADWI
-820 RGNDINWSSTINYTT
+820 RGDKFNWNTSVNYTT
-835 NQAIVEDLGQD
+835 NQAIVEDLGQN

-855 SNEGNA
+855 STRGNA
-861 AIPGLPLTAMI
+861 AIPGLPLTSMI
-872 GTSVARDAAGNPQI
+872 GTSVARDDSGRPLV
-886 DAAGGYKVNNDT
+886 DASGSYRTNNDT
-898 NYKTNPYAFIGDSQ
+898 NYKTNKYALIGDSN
-912 PDFIANLSNTIS
+912 PDFIANIGNTIT
-924 YGNLAFSFLFNASI
+924 YGNLSLNVLFNASI
-938 GGDMYSEFMATIIGR
+938 GGDMYSSFIMTLLGR

-962 ELPFIMPGVLSDGS
+962 ELPYILPGVLADGS
-976 PNNKMIDNATLYFG
+976 PNNKMIDNATTYFG
-990 ELILGPS
+990 NLILGGD

-1009 SEVSLTYDL
+1009 SEVSLTYDI
-1018 PKKWLESSPF
+1018 PSSWLDKTPF
-1028 GAVSIAA
+1028 GAASISA

-1045 NTPPGTN
+1045 NTPDGIN

-1059 LGIGN
+1059 LGVGN
-1064 GSGFEYFNGVSAKRY
+1064 GSGFEYFNGVSARRY

>member
-1 MKSLLRLLVVF
+1 MKSLFRLLVVF
-12 LLTAQLS
+12 LLTAQMS
-19 FAQKTVSGVVSDPDG
+19 FAQKTVTGVVSDSDG

-40 TVLIQGTTTGVTTDF
+40 TVLVQGTTTGVTTDF

-62 ASEGQIL
+62 VAEGQIL
-69 EFSFVGYESS
+69 EFSFVGYET
-79 AIAVGSG
+79 AALAVGAG
-86 NVINVSLSLGNQ
+86 NVINVTLSLGTQ
-98 LDEVIVTSLGIT
+98 LEEVIVTSLGIT

-123 DNSQIESRASGDV
+123 DNTQIENRASGDV

-155 SGSGTSVII
+155 SGSGTSVVI

-191 QGSFTS
+191 MGSFTS

-235 VILITTKA
+235 VILITTKS
-243 GTTASG
+243 GTTG
-249 AKAQKNEITV
+249 TGTRAQKNEVTV
-259 NTSYFVNELAMKP
+259 NTSYFTNELAMKP
-272 DYQMQYGNG
+272 DFQMQYGNG

-294 PSFDKDGPAGWGVQS
+294 PSFDEEGPAGWGRQS
-309 QLNGSGTAPFGT
+309 AINGTVSG
-321 TQPGFLKHPYNSNLN
+321 QPGFLKHPYNSNLN
-336 ARFLSRDLLPLIG
+336 ARFLARDLLPLIG
-349 LSEDS
+349 LSMDS
-354 VWEWKPYDSVGALF
+354 LWEWKPYDSVGDLF
-368 EPGEIINTNINF
+368 QPGEIINTNINF

-401 GFTPGNSLRRNNI
+401 GFTPGNTLRRNAL

-425 FTVNGTINYSFTNFK
+425 ITVNGTLNYTSTDFK
-440 TPPISAAYSSG
+440 TPPIAAAYSSG
-451 TNESGSS
+451 SSDSS
-458 LYGNIF
+458 LYGNVF
-464 YTPRSVS
+464 YTPRSVG
-471 IADLP
+471 IAQLP

-506 QQQTHRIY
+506 AQMTHRVF
-514 GGASLQYD
+514 GGVSAQYD
-522 ISDNLNIQYRY
+522 ISDNLNLRYSY
-533 GYDLYNEGNVSYQNK
+533 GYDVYSEDNTSYQNK
-548 GGQDVVPEVQSGFYE
+548 GGVDGDLETQSGMYE
-563 KWNNVVTLYNHQITL
+563 KWNNTSTIFNHQVTI
-578 NGDFELDNDWSLT
+578 NGDFELDDDWSVT
-591 FNAGATSNSRE
+591 FNAGAESVGRE
-602 YDRNGARST
+602 YDRNGVRST
-611 GQNVFNVLRHFNFNL
+611 GQNVFNVLRHYNFNS
-626 QEEIEFYSKRN
+626 QEEIEFYSRRN
-637 LLGVFAQAAFDYK
+637 VLGVFAQAAFDYQ

-693 LPVDFLKIRAGYGT
+693 LPIDFLKVRASYGT
-707 SATFPG
+707 SATYPG
-713 GYPISSTL
+713 GYPIASTL

-727 FRIGGTDVITNT
+727 FKVDGVEVITNT
-739 SGSTLGNTGLKPE
+739 TGSQLGNTGLKPE

-760 IEANLFDNRI
+760 LEANLFDNRL
-770 SANVSYFDRNT
+770 SAEISYFNRET
-781 TDLIISRPLDPS
+781 TDLIITQPLDPS
-793 TGYTFTET
+793 TGYTSTRT

-812 IDLSVDWI
+812 VDLNADWI
-820 RGNDINWSSTINYTT
+820 RGDKFNWNTSVNYTT
-835 NQAIVEDLGQD
+835 NQAIVEDLGQN

-855 SNEGNA
+855 STRGNA
-861 AIPGLPLTAMI
+861 AIPGLPLTSMI
-872 GTSVARDAAGNPQI
+872 GTSVARDDSGRPLV
-886 DAAGGYKVNNDT
+886 DASGSYRTNNDT
-898 NYKTNPYAFIGDSQ
+898 NYKTNKYALIGDSN
-912 PDFIANLSNTIS
+912 PDFIANIGNTLT
-924 YGNLAFSFLFNASI
+924 YGNLSLNVLFNASI
-938 GGDMYSEFMATIIGR
+938 GGDMYSSFIMTLLGR

-962 ELPFIMPGVLSDGS
+962 ELPYILPGVLADGS
-976 PNNKMIDNATLYFG
+976 PNNKMIDNATTYFG
-990 ELILGPS
+990 NLILGGD

-1009 SEVSLTYDL
+1009 SEVSLTYDI
-1018 PKKWLESSPF
+1018 PSSWLDKTPF
-1028 GAVSIAA
+1028 GAASISA

-1045 NTPPGTN
+1045 NTPDGIN

-1059 LGIGN
+1059 LGVGN
-1064 GSGFEYFNGVSAKRY
+1064 GSGFEYFNGVSARRY

>member
-1 MKSLLRLLVVF
+1 MKSLFRLLVVF
-12 LLTAQLS
+12 LLTAQMS
-19 FAQKTVSGVVSDPDG
+19 FAQKTVTGVVSDSDG

-40 TVLIQGTTTGVTTDF
+40 TVLVQGTTTGVTTDF

-62 ASEGQIL
+62 VAEGQTL
-69 EFSFVGYESS
+69 EFSFVGYETA
-79 AIAVGSG
+79 AIAVGAG
-86 NVINVSLSLGNQ
+86 NVINVTLSLGTQ
-98 LDEVIVTSLGIT
+98 LEEVIVTSLGIT

-123 DNSQIESRASGDV
+123 DNTQIENRASGDV

-191 QGSFTS
+191 MGSFTS

-235 VILITTKA
+235 VILITTKS
-243 GTTASG
+243 GTTG
-249 AKAQKNEITV
+249 TGTRAQKNEVTV
-259 NTSYFVNELAMKP
+259 NTSYFTNELAMKP
-272 DYQMQYGNG
+272 DFQMQYGNG

-294 PSFDKDGPAGWGVQS
+294 PSFDEEGPAGWGRQS
-309 QLNGSGTAPFGT
+309 AINGTVSG
-321 TQPGFLKHPYNSNLN
+321 QPGFLKHPYNSNLN
-336 ARFLSRDLLPLIG
+336 ARFLARDLLPLLG
-349 LSEDS
+349 LSMDS
-354 VWEWKPYDSVGALF
+354 LWEWKPYDSVGDLF
-368 EPGEIINTNINF
+368 QPGEIINTNINF

-401 GFTPGNSLRRNNI
+401 GFTPGNSLRRNAL

-425 FTVNGTINYSFTNFK
+425 ITVNGTLNYTATDFK
-440 TPPISAAYSSG
+440 TPPIAAAYSSG
-451 TNESGSS
+451 SSDSS
-458 LYGNIF
+458 LYGNVF
-464 YTPRSVS
+464 YTPRSIG
-471 IADLP
+471 IAQLP

-506 QQQTHRIY
+506 AQMTHRVF
-514 GGASLQYD
+514 GGVSAQYD
-522 ISDNLNIQYRY
+522 ISDNLNLRYSY
-533 GYDLYNEGNVSYQNK
+533 GYDVYSEDNTSYQNK
-548 GGQDVVPEVQSGFYE
+548 GGQDGNLEVQSGLYE
-563 KWNNVVTLYNHQITL
+563 KWNNTSTIFNHQVTI
-578 NGDFELDNDWSLT
+578 NGDFELDDDWSVT
-591 FNAGATSNSRE
+591 FNAGAESVGRE
-602 YDRNGARST
+602 YDRNGVRST
-611 GQNVFNVLRHFNFNL
+611 GQNVFNVLRHYNFNS
-626 QEEIEFYSKRN
+626 QEEIEFYSRRN
-637 LLGVFAQAAFDYK
+637 VLGVFAQAAFDYQ

-693 LPVDFLKIRAGYGT
+693 LPIDFLKVRASYGT
-707 SATFPG
+707 SATYPG
-713 GYPISSTL
+713 GYPIASTL

-727 FRIGGTDVITNT
+727 FKVDGVEVITNT
-739 SGSTLGNTGLKPE
+739 TGSQLGNTGLKPE

-760 IEANLFDNRI
+760 LEANLFDNRL
-770 SANVSYFDRNT
+770 SAEISYFDRQT
-781 TDLIISRPLDPS
+781 TDLIITQPLDPS
-793 TGYTFTET
+793 TGYTSTRT

-812 IDLSVDWI
+812 VDLNADWI
-820 RGNDINWSSTINYTT
+820 RGDKFNWNTSINYTT
-835 NQAIVEDLGQD
+835 NQAIVEDLGQN

-855 SNEGNA
+855 STRGNA
-861 AIPGLPLTAMI
+861 AIPGLPLTSMI
-872 GTSVARDAAGNPQI
+872 GTSVARDDSGRPLV
-886 DAAGGYKVNNDT
+886 DASGSYRTNNDT
-898 NYKTNPYAFIGDSQ
+898 NYKTNKYALIGDSN
-912 PDFIANLSNTIS
+912 PDFIANIGNTIT
-924 YGNLAFSFLFNASI
+924 YGNLSLNVLFNASI
-938 GGDMYSEFMATIIGR
+938 GGDMYSSFIMTLLGR

-962 ELPFIMPGVLSDGS
+962 ELPYILPGVLADGS
-976 PNNKMIDNATLYFG
+976 PNNKMIDNATTYFG
-990 ELILGPS
+990 NLILGGD

-1009 SEVSLTYDL
+1009 SEVSLTYDI
-1018 PKKWLESSPF
+1018 PSSWLDKTPF
-1028 GAVSIAA
+1028 GAASISA

-1045 NTPPGTN
+1045 NTPDGIN

-1059 LGIGN
+1059 LGVGN
-1064 GSGFEYFNGVSAKRY
+1064 GSGFEYFNGVSARRY

>member
-1 MKSLLRLLVVF
+1 MKSLFRLLVVF
-12 LLTAQLS
+12 LLTAQMS
-19 FAQKTVSGVVSDPDG
+19 FAQKTVTGVVSDSDG

-40 TVLIQGTTTGVTTDF
+40 TVLVQGTTTGVTTDF

-62 ASEGQIL
+62 VAEGQIL
-69 EFSFVGYESS
+69 EFSFVGYET
-79 AIAVGSG
+79 AALAVGAG
-86 NVINVSLSLGNQ
+86 NVINVTLSLGTQ
-98 LDEVIVTSLGIT
+98 LEEVIVTSLGIT

-123 DNSQIESRASGDV
+123 DNTQIENRASGDV

-155 SGSGTSVII
+155 SGSGTSVVI

-191 QGSFTS
+191 MGSFTS

-235 VILITTKA
+235 VILITTKS
-243 GTTASG
+243 GTTG
-249 AKAQKNEITV
+249 TGTRAQKNEVTV
-259 NTSYFVNELAMKP
+259 NTSYFTNELAMKP
-272 DYQMQYGNG
+272 DFQMQYGNG

-294 PSFDKDGPAGWGVQS
+294 PSFDEEGPAGWGRQS
-309 QLNGSGTAPFGT
+309 AINGTVSG
-321 TQPGFLKHPYNSNLN
+321 QPGFLKHPYNSNLN
-336 ARFLSRDLLPLIG
+336 ARFLSRDLLPLLG
-349 LSEDS
+349 LSMDS
-354 VWEWKPYDSVGALF
+354 LWEWKPYDSVGDLF
-368 EPGEIINTNINF
+368 QPGEIINTNINF

-401 GFTPGNSLRRNNI
+401 GFTPGNTLRRNAL

-425 FTVNGTINYSFTNFK
+425 ITVNGTLNYTATDFK
-440 TPPISAAYSSG
+440 TPPIAAAYSSG
-451 TNESGSS
+451 SSDSS
-458 LYGNIF
+458 LYGNVF
-464 YTPRSVS
+464 YTPRSIG
-471 IADLP
+471 IAQLP

-506 QQQTHRIY
+506 AQMTHRVF
-514 GGASLQYD
+514 GGVSAQYD
-522 ISDNLNIQYRY
+522 ISDNLNLRYSY
-533 GYDLYNEGNVSYQNK
+533 GYDVYSEDNTSYQNK
-548 GGQDVVPEVQSGFYE
+548 GGQDGNLEVQSGLYE
-563 KWNNVVTLYNHQITL
+563 KWNNTSTIFNHQVTI
-578 NGDFELDNDWSLT
+578 NGDFELDDDWSVT
-591 FNAGATSNSRE
+591 FNAGAESVGRE
-602 YDRNGARST
+602 YDRNGVRST
-611 GQNVFNVLRHFNFNL
+611 GQNVFNVLRHYNFNS
-626 QEEIEFYSKRN
+626 QEEIEFYSRRN
-637 LLGVFAQAAFDYK
+637 VLGVFAQAAFDYQ

-693 LPVDFLKIRAGYGT
+693 LPIDFLKVRASYGT
-707 SATFPG
+707 SATYPG
-713 GYPISSTL
+713 GYPIASTL

-727 FRIGGTDVITNT
+727 FKVDGVEVITNT
-739 SGSTLGNTGLKPE
+739 TGSQLGNTGLKPE

-760 IEANLFDNRI
+760 LEANLFDNRL
-770 SANVSYFDRNT
+770 SAEISYFDRNT
-781 TDLIISRPLDPS
+781 TDLIITQPLDPS
-793 TGYTFTET
+793 TGYTSTRT

-812 IDLSVDWI
+812 IDLNADWI
-820 RGNDINWSSTINYTT
+820 RGDKFNWNTSINYTT
-835 NQAIVEDLGQD
+835 NQAIVEDLGQN

-855 SNEGNA
+855 STRGNA
-861 AIPGLPLTAMI
+861 AIPGLPLTSMI
-872 GTSVARDAAGNPQI
+872 GTSVARDDSGRPLV
-886 DAAGGYKVNNDT
+886 DASGSYRTNNDT
-898 NYKTNPYAFIGDSQ
+898 NYKTNKYALIGDSN
-912 PDFIANLSNTIS
+912 PDFIANIGNTIT
-924 YGNLAFSFLFNASI
+924 YGNLSLNVLFNASI
-938 GGDMYSEFMATIIGR
+938 GGDMYSSFIMTLLGR

-962 ELPFIMPGVLSDGS
+962 ELPYILPGVLADGS
-976 PNNKMIDNATLYFG
+976 PNNKMIDNATTYFG
-990 ELILGPS
+990 NLILGGD

-1009 SEVSLTYDL
+1009 SEVSLTYDI
-1018 PKKWLESSPF
+1018 PSSWLDKTPF
-1028 GAVSIAA
+1028 GAASISA

-1045 NTPPGTN
+1045 NTPDGIN

-1059 LGIGN
+1059 LGVGN
-1064 GSGFEYFNGVSAKRY
+1064 GSGFEYFNGVSARRY

>member
-1 MKSLLRLLVVF
+1 MKSLFRLLVVF
-12 LLTAQLS
+12 LLTAQMS
-19 FAQKTVSGVVSDPDG
+19 FAQKTVTGVVSDSDG

-40 TVLIQGTTTGVTTDF
+40 TILVQGTTTGVTTDF

-62 ASEGQIL
+62 VAEGQTL
-69 EFSFVGYESS
+69 EFSFVGYETA
-79 AIAVGSG
+79 AIAVGAG
-86 NVINVSLSLGNQ
+86 NVINVTLSLGTQ
-98 LDEVIVTSLGIT
+98 LEEVIVTSLGIT

-123 DNSQIESRASGDV
+123 DNTQIENRASGDV

-155 SGSGTSVII
+155 SGSGTSVVI

-235 VILITTKA
+235 VILITTKSGTTGA
-243 GTTASG
+243 GTR
-249 AKAQKNEITV
+249 AQKNEVTV
-259 NTSYFVNELAMKP
+259 NTSYFTNELAMKP

-294 PSFDKDGPAGWGVQS
+294 PSFDKEGPAGWGKQS
-309 QLNGSGTAPFGT
+309 AINGTVSG
-321 TQPGFLKHPYNSNLN
+321 QEGFLKHPYNSNLN
-336 ARFLSRDLLPLIG
+336 ARFLARDLLPLLG
-349 LSEDS
+349 LSMDS
-354 VWEWKPYDSVGALF
+354 LWEWKPYDSVGDLF
-368 EPGEIINTNINF
+368 QPGEIINTNINF

-401 GFTPGNSLRRNNI
+401 GFTPGNTLRRNAL

-425 FTVNGTINYSFTNFK
+425 ITVQGTLNYTSTDFK
-440 TPPISAAYSSG
+440 TPPIAAAYSSG
-451 TNESGSS
+451 SSDSS
-458 LYGNIF
+458 LYGNVF
-464 YTPRSVS
+464 YTPRSVG
-471 IADLP
+471 IAELP

-506 QQQTHRIY
+506 AQMTHRVF
-514 GGASLQYD
+514 GGVSAQYD
-522 ISDNLNIQYRY
+522 ISDNLNIRYNY
-533 GYDLYNEGNVSYQNK
+533 GYDVYSEDNTSYQNK
-548 GGQDVVPEVQSGFYE
+548 GGQDGSLEVQSGLYE
-563 KWNNVVTLYNHQITL
+563 KWNNTSTIFNHRIAI
-578 NGDFELDNDWSLT
+578 NGDYELDDDWSVT
-591 FNAGATSNSRE
+591 FNAGASAVARE
-602 YDRNGARST
+602 YDRNGVRST
-611 GQNVFNVLRHFNFNL
+611 GQNVFNVLRHYNFNS
-626 QEEIEFYSKRN
+626 QEEIEFYSRRN
-637 LLGVFAQAAFDYK
+637 VLGVFAQAAFDYQ

-693 LPVDFLKIRAGYGT
+693 LPIDFLKVRASYGT
-707 SATFPG
+707 SATYPG
-713 GYPISSTL
+713 GYPIASTL

-727 FRIGGTDVITNT
+727 FKVDGVEVITNT
-739 SGSTLGNTGLKPE
+739 TGSQLGNTGLKPE

-760 IEANLFDNRI
+760 LEANLFDNRL
-770 SANVSYFDRNT
+770 SAEISYFNRNT
-781 TDLIISRPLDPS
+781 TDLIITQPLDPS
-793 TGYTFTET
+793 TGYTSTRT

-812 IDLSVDWI
+812 VDLNLDWI
-820 RGNDINWSSTINYTT
+820 RGDKFNWNTSVNYTT
-835 NQAIVEDLGQD
+835 NQAIVEDLGQN
-846 TDQIVYAGF
+846 TDQIIYAGF
-855 SNEGNA
+855 STRGNA
-861 AIPGLPLTAMI
+861 AIPGLPLTSMI
-872 GTSVARDAAGNPQI
+872 GTSVSRDDQGRPLV
-886 DAAGGYKVNNDT
+886 DASGSYRTNNDT
-898 NYKTNPYAFIGDSQ
+898 NYKTNKYALIGDSN
-912 PDFIANLSNTIS
+912 PDFIANIGNTLT
-924 YGNLAFSFLFNASI
+924 YGNLSLNVLFNATI
-938 GGDMYSEFMATIIGR
+938 GGDMYSSFIMTLLGR

-962 ELPFIMPGVLSDGS
+962 ELPYILPGVLADGS
-976 PNNKMIDNATLYFG
+976 PNNKMIDNATTYFG
-990 ELILGPS
+990 NLILGGD

-1009 SEVSLTYDL
+1009 SEVSLTYDI
-1018 PKKWLESSPF
+1018 PSSWLDKTPF
-1028 GAVSIAA
+1028 GAATISA

-1045 NTPPGTN
+1045 NTPDGVN

-1059 LGIGN
+1059 LGVGN
-1064 GSGFEYFNGVSAKRY
+1064 GSGFEYFNGVSARRY

>member
-1 MKSLLRLLVVF
+1 MKSLFRLLVVF
-12 LLTAQLS
+12 LLTAQMS
-19 FAQKTVSGVVSDPDG
+19 FAQKTVTGVVSDSDG

-40 TVLIQGTTTGVTTDF
+40 TVLVQGTTTGVTTDF

-62 ASEGQIL
+62 VAEGQIL
-69 EFSFVGYESS
+69 EFSFVGYET
-79 AIAVGSG
+79 AALAVGAG
-86 NVINVSLSLGNQ
+86 NVINVTLSLGTQ
-98 LDEVIVTSLGIT
+98 LEEVIVTSLGIT

-123 DNSQIESRASGDV
+123 DNTQIENRASGDV

-155 SGSGTSVII
+155 SGSGTSVVI

-191 QGSFTS
+191 MGSFTS

-235 VILITTKA
+235 VILITTKSGTTGA
-243 GTTASG
+243 GTR
-249 AKAQKNEITV
+249 AQKNEVTV
-259 NTSYFVNELAMKP
+259 NTSYFTNELAMKP
-272 DYQMQYGNG
+272 DFQMQYGNG

-294 PSFDKDGPAGWGVQS
+294 PSFDEGGPAGWGRQNAI
-309 QLNGSGTAPFGT
+309 NGTVSG
-321 TQPGFLKHPYNSNLN
+321 QPGFLKHPYNSNLN
-336 ARFLSRDLLPLIG
+336 ARFLARDLLPLIG
-349 LSEDS
+349 LSMDS
-354 VWEWKPYDSVGALF
+354 LWEWKPYDSVGDLF
-368 EPGEIINTNINF
+368 QPGEIVNTNINF

-401 GFTPGNSLRRNNI
+401 GFTPGNTLRRNAL

-425 FTVNGTINYSFTNFK
+425 ITVNGTLNYTATDFK
-440 TPPISAAYSSG
+440 TPPIAAAYSSG
-451 TNESGSS
+451 SSDSS
-458 LYGNIF
+458 LYGNVF
-464 YTPRSVS
+464 YTPRSVG
-471 IADLP
+471 IAQLP

-506 QQQTHRIY
+506 AQMTHRVF
-514 GGASLQYD
+514 GGVSAQYD
-522 ISDNLNIQYRY
+522 ISDNLNLRYSY
-533 GYDLYNEGNVSYQNK
+533 GYDVYSEDNTSYQNK
-548 GGQDVVPEVQSGFYE
+548 GGVDGSLETQSGMYE
-563 KWNNVVTLYNHQITL
+563 KWNNTSTIFNHQVTI
-578 NGDFELDNDWSLT
+578 NGDFELDDDWSVT
-591 FNAGATSNSRE
+591 FNAGAESVGRE
-602 YDRNGARST
+602 YDRNGVRST
-611 GQNVFNVLRHFNFNL
+611 GQNVFNVLRHYNFNS
-626 QEEIEFYSKRN
+626 QEEIEFYSRRN
-637 LLGVFAQAAFDYK
+637 VLGVFAQAAFDYQ

-693 LPVDFLKIRAGYGT
+693 LPIDFLKVRASYGT
-707 SATFPG
+707 SATYPG
-713 GYPISSTL
+713 GYPIASTL
-721 SLNTKD
+721 SLDTKD
-727 FRIGGTDVITNT
+727 FKVDGVEVITNT
-739 SGSTLGNTGLKPE
+739 TGSQLGNTGLKPE

-760 IEANLFDNRI
+760 LEANLFDNRL
-770 SANVSYFDRNT
+770 SAEISYFNRNT
-781 TDLIISRPLDPS
+781 TDLIITQPLDPS
-793 TGYTFTET
+793 TGYTSTRT

-812 IDLSVDWI
+812 IDLNADWI
-820 RGNDINWSSTINYTT
+820 RGDKFNWNTSVNYTT
-835 NQAIVEDLGQD
+835 NQAIVEDLGQN

-855 SNEGNA
+855 STRGNA
-861 AIPGLPLTAMI
+861 AIPGLPLTSMI
-872 GTSVARDAAGNPQI
+872 GTSVSRDDQGRPLV
-886 DAAGGYKVNNDT
+886 DASGSYRTNNDT
-898 NYKTNPYAFIGDSQ
+898 NYKTNKYSLIGDSN
-912 PDFIANLSNTIS
+912 PDFIANIGNTLT
-924 YGNLAFSFLFNASI
+924 YGNLSLNVLFNATI
-938 GGDMYSEFMATIIGR
+938 GGDMYSSFIMTLLGR

-962 ELPFIMPGVLSDGS
+962 ELPYILPGVLADGS
-976 PNNKMIDNATLYFG
+976 PNNKMIDNATTYFG
-990 ELILGPS
+990 NLILGGD

-1009 SEVSLTYDL
+1009 SEVSLTYDI
-1018 PKKWLESSPF
+1018 PSSWLDKTPF
-1028 GAVSIAA
+1028 GAASISA

-1045 NTPPGTN
+1045 NTPDGIN

-1059 LGIGN
+1059 LGVGN
-1064 GSGFEYFNGVSAKRY
+1064 GSGFEYFNGVSARRY

>member
-1 MKSLLRLLVVF
+1 MKSLFRLLVVF
-12 LLTAQLS
+12 LLTAQMS
-19 FAQKTVSGVVSDPDG
+19 FAQKTVTGVVSDSDG

-40 TVLIQGTTTGVTTDF
+40 TVLVQGTTTGVTTDF

-62 ASEGQIL
+62 VAEGQTL
-69 EFSFVGYESS
+69 EFSFVGYETA
-79 AIAVGSG
+79 AIAVGAG
-86 NVINVSLSLGNQ
+86 NVINVTLSLGTQ
-98 LDEVIVTSLGIT
+98 LEEVIVTSLGIT

-123 DNSQIESRASGDV
+123 DNTQIENRASGDV

-155 SGSGTSVII
+155 SGSGTSVVI

-191 QGSFTS
+191 MGSFTS

-235 VILITTKA
+235 VILITTKSGTTGA
-243 GTTASG
+243 GTR
-249 AKAQKNEITV
+249 AQKNEVTV
-259 NTSYFVNELAMKP
+259 NTSYFTNELAMKP
-272 DYQMQYGNG
+272 DFQMQYGNG

-294 PSFDKDGPAGWGVQS
+294 PSFDEEGPAGWGRQS
-309 QLNGSGTAPFGT
+309 AINGTVSG
-321 TQPGFLKHPYNSNLN
+321 QPGFLKHPYNSNLN
-336 ARFLSRDLLPLIG
+336 ARFLSRDLLPLLG
-349 LSEDS
+349 LSMDS
-354 VWEWKPYDSVGALF
+354 LWEWKPYDSVGDLF
-368 EPGEIINTNINF
+368 QPGEIVNTNINF

-401 GFTPGNSLRRNNI
+401 GFTPGNTLRRNAL

-425 FTVNGTINYSFTNFK
+425 ITVNGTLNYTSTDFK
-440 TPPISAAYSSG
+440 TPPIAAAYSSG
-451 TNESGSS
+451 SSDSS
-458 LYGNIF
+458 LYGNVF
-464 YTPRSVS
+464 YTPRSIG
-471 IADLP
+471 IAQLP

-506 QQQTHRIY
+506 AQMTHRVF
-514 GGASLQYD
+514 GGVSAQYD
-522 ISDNLNIQYRY
+522 ISDNLNLRYSY
-533 GYDLYNEGNVSYQNK
+533 GYDVYSEDNTSYQNK
-548 GGQDVVPEVQSGFYE
+548 GGQDGNLEVQSGLYE
-563 KWNNVVTLYNHQITL
+563 KWNNTSTIFNHQVTI
-578 NGDFELDNDWSLT
+578 NGDFELDDDWSVT
-591 FNAGATSNSRE
+591 FNAGAESVGRE
-602 YDRNGARST
+602 YDRNGVRST
-611 GQNVFNVLRHFNFNL
+611 GQNVFNVLRHYNFNS
-626 QEEIEFYSKRN
+626 QEEIEFYSRRN
-637 LLGVFAQAAFDYK
+637 VLGVFAQAAFDYQ

-693 LPVDFLKIRAGYGT
+693 LPIDFLKVRASYGT
-707 SATFPG
+707 SATYPG
-713 GYPISSTL
+713 GYPIASTL

-727 FRIGGTDVITNT
+727 FKVDGVEVITNT
-739 SGSTLGNTGLKPE
+739 TGSQLGNTGLKPE

-760 IEANLFDNRI
+760 LEANLFDNRL
-770 SANVSYFDRNT
+770 SAEISYFDRQT
-781 TDLIISRPLDPS
+781 TDLIITQPLDPS
-793 TGYTFTET
+793 TGYTSTRT

-812 IDLSVDWI
+812 VDLNADWI
-820 RGNDINWSSTINYTT
+820 RGDKFNWNTSVNYTT
-835 NQAIVEDLGQD
+835 NQAIVEDLGQN

-855 SNEGNA
+855 STRGNA
-861 AIPGLPLTAMI
+861 AIPGLPLTSMI
-872 GTSVARDAAGNPQI
+872 GTSVARDDSGRPLV
-886 DAAGGYKVNNDT
+886 DASGSYRTNNDT
-898 NYKTNPYAFIGDSQ
+898 NYKTNKYALIGDSN
-912 PDFIANLSNTIS
+912 PDFIANIGNTIT
-924 YGNLAFSFLFNASI
+924 YGNLSLNVLFNASI
-938 GGDMYSEFMATIIGR
+938 GGDMYSSFIMTLLGR

-962 ELPFIMPGVLSDGS
+962 ELPYILPGVLADGS
-976 PNNKMIDNATLYFG
+976 PNNKMIDNATTYFG
-990 ELILGPS
+990 NLILGGD

-1009 SEVSLTYDL
+1009 SEVSLTYDI
-1018 PKKWLESSPF
+1018 PSSWLDKTPF
-1028 GAVSIAA
+1028 GAASISA

-1045 NTPPGTN
+1045 NTPDGIN

-1059 LGIGN
+1059 LGVGN
-1064 GSGFEYFNGVSAKRY
+1064 GSGFEYFNGVSARRY

>member
-1 MKSLLRLLVVF
+1 MKSLFRLLVVF
-12 LLTAQLS
+12 LLTAQMS
-19 FAQKTVSGVVSDPDG
+19 FAQKTVTGVVSDSDG

-40 TVLIQGTTTGVTTDF
+40 TVLVQGTTTGVTTDF

-62 ASEGQIL
+62 VAEGQIL
-69 EFSFVGYESS
+69 EFSFVGYET
-79 AIAVGSG
+79 AALAVGAG
-86 NVINVSLSLGNQ
+86 NVINVTLSLGTQ
-98 LDEVIVTSLGIT
+98 LEEVIVTSLGIT

-123 DNSQIESRASGDV
+123 DNTQIENRASGDV

-155 SGSGTSVII
+155 SGSGTSVVI

-191 QGSFTS
+191 MGSFTS

-235 VILITTKA
+235 VILITTKSGTTGA
-243 GTTASG
+243 GTR
-249 AKAQKNEITV
+249 AQKNEVTV
-259 NTSYFVNELAMKP
+259 NTSYFTNELAMKP
-272 DYQMQYGNG
+272 DFQMQYGNG

-294 PSFDKDGPAGWGVQS
+294 PSFDEGGPAGWGRQNAI
-309 QLNGSGTAPFGT
+309 NGTVSG
-321 TQPGFLKHPYNSNLN
+321 QPGFLKHPYNSNLN
-336 ARFLSRDLLPLIG
+336 ARFLARDLLPLIG
-349 LSEDS
+349 LSMDS
-354 VWEWKPYDSVGALF
+354 LWEWKPYDSVGDLF
-368 EPGEIINTNINF
+368 QPGEIVNTNINF

-401 GFTPGNSLRRNNI
+401 GFTPGNTLRRNAL

-425 FTVNGTINYSFTNFK
+425 ITVNGTLNYTATDFK
-440 TPPISAAYSSG
+440 TPPIAAAYSSG
-451 TNESGSS
+451 SSDSS
-458 LYGNIF
+458 LYGNVF
-464 YTPRSVS
+464 YTPRSVG
-471 IADLP
+471 IAQLP

-506 QQQTHRIY
+506 AQMTHRLF
-514 GGASLQYD
+514 GGVSAQYD
-522 ISDNLNIQYRY
+522 ISDNLNLRYSY
-533 GYDLYNEGNVSYQNK
+533 GYDVYSEDNTSYQNK
-548 GGQDVVPEVQSGFYE
+548 GGVDGSLETQSGMYE
-563 KWNNVVTLYNHQITL
+563 KWNNTSTIFNHQVTI
-578 NGDFELDNDWSLT
+578 NGDFELDDDWSVT
-591 FNAGATSNSRE
+591 FNAGAESVGRE
-602 YDRNGARST
+602 YDRNGVRST
-611 GQNVFNVLRHFNFNL
+611 GQNVFNVLRHYNFNS
-626 QEEIEFYSKRN
+626 QEEIEFYSRRN
-637 LLGVFAQAAFDYK
+637 VLGVFAQAAFDYQ

-693 LPVDFLKIRAGYGT
+693 LPIDFLKVRASYGT
-707 SATFPG
+707 SATYPG
-713 GYPISSTL
+713 GYPIASTL
-721 SLNTKD
+721 SLDTKD
-727 FRIGGTDVITNT
+727 FKVDGVEVITNT
-739 SGSTLGNTGLKPE
+739 TGSQLGNTGLKPE

-760 IEANLFDNRI
+760 LEANLFDNRL
-770 SANVSYFDRNT
+770 SAEISYFNRNT
-781 TDLIISRPLDPS
+781 TDLIITQPLDPS
-793 TGYTFTET
+793 TGYTSTRT

-812 IDLSVDWI
+812 VDLNADWI
-820 RGNDINWSSTINYTT
+820 RGDKFNWNTSVNYTT
-835 NQAIVEDLGQD
+835 NQAIVEDLGQN

-855 SNEGNA
+855 STRGNA
-861 AIPGLPLTAMI
+861 AIPGLPLTSMI
-872 GTSVARDAAGNPQI
+872 GTSVSRDDQGRPLV
-886 DAAGGYKVNNDT
+886 DASGSYRTNNDT
-898 NYKTNPYAFIGDSQ
+898 NYKTNKYSLIGDSN
-912 PDFIANLSNTIS
+912 PDFIANIGNTLT
-924 YGNLAFSFLFNASI
+924 YGNLSLNVLFNATI
-938 GGDMYSEFMATIIGR
+938 GGDMYSSFIMTLLGR

-962 ELPFIMPGVLSDGS
+962 ELPYILPGVLADGS
-976 PNNKMIDNATLYFG
+976 PNNKMIDNATTYFG
-990 ELILGPS
+990 NLILGGD

-1009 SEVSLTYDL
+1009 SEVSLTYDI
-1018 PKKWLESSPF
+1018 PSSWLDKTPF
-1028 GAVSIAA
+1028 GAASISA

-1045 NTPPGTN
+1045 NTPDGIN

-1059 LGIGN
+1059 LGVGN
-1064 GSGFEYFNGVSAKRY
+1064 GSGFEYFNGVSARRY

>member
-1 MKSLLRLLVVF
+1 MKSLFRLLVVF
-12 LLTAQLS
+12 LLTAQMS
-19 FAQKTVSGVVSDPDG
+19 FAQKTVTGVVSDSDG

-40 TVLIQGTTTGVTTDF
+40 TVLVQGTTTGVTTDF

-62 ASEGQIL
+62 VAEGQTL
-69 EFSFVGYESS
+69 EFSFVGYETA
-79 AIAVGSG
+79 AIAVGAG
-86 NVINVSLSLGNQ
+86 NVINVTLSLGTQ
-98 LDEVIVTSLGIT
+98 LEEVIVTSLGIT

-123 DNSQIESRASGDV
+123 DNTQIENRASGDV

-191 QGSFTS
+191 MGSFTS

-235 VILITTKA
+235 VILITTKSGTTGA
-243 GTTASG
+243 GTR
-249 AKAQKNEITV
+249 AQKNEVTV
-259 NTSYFVNELAMKP
+259 NTSYFTNELAMKP
-272 DYQMQYGNG
+272 DFQMQYGNG

-294 PSFDKDGPAGWGVQS
+294 PSFDEEGPAGWGRQS
-309 QLNGSGTAPFGT
+309 AINGTVSG
-321 TQPGFLKHPYNSNLN
+321 QPGFLKHPYNSNLN
-336 ARFLSRDLLPLIG
+336 ARFLSRDLLPLLG
-349 LSEDS
+349 LSMDS
-354 VWEWKPYDSVGALF
+354 LWEWKPYDSVGDLF
-368 EPGEIINTNINF
+368 QPGEIVNTNINF

-401 GFTPGNSLRRNNI
+401 GFTPGNTLRRNAL

-425 FTVNGTINYSFTNFK
+425 ITVNGTLNYTATDFK
-440 TPPISAAYSSG
+440 TPPIAAAYSSG
-451 TNESGSS
+451 SSDSS
-458 LYGNIF
+458 LYGNVF
-464 YTPRSVS
+464 YTPRSIG
-471 IADLP
+471 IAQLP

-506 QQQTHRIY
+506 AQMTHRVF
-514 GGASLQYD
+514 GGVSAQYD
-522 ISDNLNIQYRY
+522 ISDNLNLRYSY
-533 GYDLYNEGNVSYQNK
+533 GYDVYSEDNTSYQNK
-548 GGQDVVPEVQSGFYE
+548 GGQDGNLEVQSGLYE
-563 KWNNVVTLYNHQITL
+563 KWNNTSTIFNHQVTI
-578 NGDFELDNDWSLT
+578 NGDFELDDDWSVT
-591 FNAGATSNSRE
+591 FNAGAESVGRE
-602 YDRNGARST
+602 YDRNGVRST
-611 GQNVFNVLRHFNFNL
+611 GQNVFNVLRHYNFNS
-626 QEEIEFYSKRN
+626 QEEIEFYSRRN
-637 LLGVFAQAAFDYK
+637 VLGVFAQAAFDYQ

-693 LPVDFLKIRAGYGT
+693 LPIDFLKVRASYGT
-707 SATFPG
+707 SATYPG
-713 GYPISSTL
+713 GYPIASTL

-727 FRIGGTDVITNT
+727 FKVDGVEVITNT
-739 SGSTLGNTGLKPE
+739 TGSQLGNTGLKPE

-760 IEANLFDNRI
+760 LEANLFDNRL
-770 SANVSYFDRNT
+770 SAEISYFDRQT
-781 TDLIISRPLDPS
+781 TDLIITQPLDPS
-793 TGYTFTET
+793 TGYTSTRT

-812 IDLSVDWI
+812 VDLNADWI
-820 RGNDINWSSTINYTT
+820 RGDKFNWNTSVNYTT
-835 NQAIVEDLGQD
+835 NQAIVEDLGQN

-855 SNEGNA
+855 STRGNA
-861 AIPGLPLTAMI
+861 AIPGLPLTSMI
-872 GTSVARDAAGNPQI
+872 GTSVARDDSGRPLV
-886 DAAGGYKVNNDT
+886 DASGSYRTNNDT
-898 NYKTNPYAFIGDSQ
+898 NYKTNKYALIGDSN
-912 PDFIANLSNTIS
+912 PDFIANIGNTIT
-924 YGNLAFSFLFNASI
+924 YGNLSLNVLFNASI
-938 GGDMYSEFMATIIGR
+938 GGDMYSSFIMTLLGR

-962 ELPFIMPGVLSDGS
+962 ELPYILPGVLADGS
-976 PNNKMIDNATLYFG
+976 PNNKMIDNATTYFG
-990 ELILGPS
+990 NLILGGD

-1009 SEVSLTYDL
+1009 SEVSLTYDI
-1018 PKKWLESSPF
+1018 PSSWLDKTPF
-1028 GAVSIAA
+1028 GAASISA

-1045 NTPPGTN
+1045 NTPDGIN

-1059 LGIGN
+1059 LGVGN
-1064 GSGFEYFNGVSAKRY
+1064 GSGFEYFNGVSARRY

>member
-1 MKSLLRLLVVF
+1 MKSLFRLLVVF
-12 LLTAQLS
+12 LLTAQMS
-19 FAQKTVSGVVSDPDG
+19 FAQKTVTGVVSDSDG

-40 TVLIQGTTTGVTTDF
+40 TVLVQGTTTGVTTDF

-62 ASEGQIL
+62 VAEGQIL
-69 EFSFVGYESS
+69 EFSFVGYET
-79 AIAVGSG
+79 AALAVGAG
-86 NVINVSLSLGNQ
+86 NVINVTLSLGTQ
-98 LDEVIVTSLGIT
+98 LEEVIVTSLGIT

-123 DNSQIESRASGDV
+123 DNTQIENRASGDV

-155 SGSGTSVII
+155 SGSGTSVVI

-191 QGSFTS
+191 MGSFTS

-235 VILITTKA
+235 VILITTKS
-243 GTTASG
+243 GTTG
-249 AKAQKNEITV
+249 TGTRAQKNEVTV
-259 NTSYFVNELAMKP
+259 NTSYFTNELAMKP
-272 DYQMQYGNG
+272 DFQMQYGNG

-294 PSFDKDGPAGWGVQS
+294 PSFDEEGPAGWGRQS
-309 QLNGSGTAPFGT
+309 AINGTVSG
-321 TQPGFLKHPYNSNLN
+321 QPGFLKHPYNSNLN
-336 ARFLSRDLLPLIG
+336 ARFLSRDLLPLLG
-349 LSEDS
+349 LSMDS
-354 VWEWKPYDSVGALF
+354 LWEWKPYDSVGDLF
-368 EPGEIINTNINF
+368 QPGEIVNTNINF

-401 GFTPGNSLRRNNI
+401 GFTPGNTLRRNAL

-425 FTVNGTINYSFTNFK
+425 ITVNGTLNYTSTDFK
-440 TPPISAAYSSG
+440 TPPIAAAYSSG
-451 TNESGSS
+451 SSDSS
-458 LYGNIF
+458 LYGNVF
-464 YTPRSVS
+464 YTPRSIG
-471 IADLP
+471 IAQLP

-506 QQQTHRIY
+506 AQMTHRVF
-514 GGASLQYD
+514 GGVSAQYD
-522 ISDNLNIQYRY
+522 ISDNLNLRYSY
-533 GYDLYNEGNVSYQNK
+533 GYDVYSEDNTSYQNK
-548 GGQDVVPEVQSGFYE
+548 GGQDGNLEVQSGLYE
-563 KWNNVVTLYNHQITL
+563 KWNNTSTIFNHQVTI
-578 NGDFELDNDWSLT
+578 NGDFELDDDWSVT
-591 FNAGATSNSRE
+591 FNAGAESVGRE
-602 YDRNGARST
+602 YDRNGVRST
-611 GQNVFNVLRHFNFNL
+611 GQNVFNVLRHYNFNS
-626 QEEIEFYSKRN
+626 QEEIEFYSRRN
-637 LLGVFAQAAFDYK
+637 VLGVFAQAAFDYQ

-693 LPVDFLKIRAGYGT
+693 LPIDFLKVRASYGT
-707 SATFPG
+707 SATYPG
-713 GYPISSTL
+713 GYPIASTL

-727 FRIGGTDVITNT
+727 FKVDGVEVITNT
-739 SGSTLGNTGLKPE
+739 TGSQLGNTGLKPE

-760 IEANLFDNRI
+760 LEANLFDNRL
-770 SANVSYFDRNT
+770 SAEISYFNRET
-781 TDLIISRPLDPS
+781 TDLIITQPLDPS
-793 TGYTFTET
+793 TGYTSTRT

-812 IDLSVDWI
+812 VDLNADWI
-820 RGNDINWSSTINYTT
+820 RGDKFNWNTSVNYTT
-835 NQAIVEDLGQD
+835 NQAIVEDLGQN

-855 SNEGNA
+855 STRGNA
-861 AIPGLPLTAMI
+861 AIPGLPLTSMI
-872 GTSVARDAAGNPQI
+872 GTSVARDDSGRPLV
-886 DAAGGYKVNNDT
+886 DASGSYRTNNDT
-898 NYKTNPYAFIGDSQ
+898 NYKTNKYALIGDSN
-912 PDFIANLSNTIS
+912 PDFIANIGNTIT
-924 YGNLAFSFLFNASI
+924 YGNLSLNVLFNASI
-938 GGDMYSEFMATIIGR
+938 GGDMYSSFIMTLLGR

-962 ELPFIMPGVLSDGS
+962 ELPYILPGVLADGS
-976 PNNKMIDNATLYFG
+976 PNNKMIDNATTYFG
-990 ELILGPS
+990 NLILGGD

-1009 SEVSLTYDL
+1009 SEVSLTYDI
-1018 PKKWLESSPF
+1018 PSSWLDKTPF
-1028 GAVSIAA
+1028 GAASISA

-1045 NTPPGTN
+1045 NTPDGIN

-1059 LGIGN
+1059 LGVGN
-1064 GSGFEYFNGVSAKRY
+1064 GSGFEYFNGVSARRY

>member
-1 MKSLLRLLVVF
+1 MKSLFRLLVVF
-12 LLTAQLS
+12 LLTAQMS
-19 FAQKTVSGVVSDPDG
+19 FAQKTVTGVVSDSDG

-40 TVLIQGTTTGVTTDF
+40 TVLVQGTTTGVTTDF

-62 ASEGQIL
+62 VAEGQIL
-69 EFSFVGYESS
+69 EFSFVGYET
-79 AIAVGSG
+79 AALAVGAG
-86 NVINVSLSLGNQ
+86 NVINVTLSLGTQ
-98 LDEVIVTSLGIT
+98 LEEVIVTSLGIT

-123 DNSQIESRASGDV
+123 DNTQIENRASGDV

-155 SGSGTSVII
+155 SGSGTSVVI

-191 QGSFTS
+191 MGSFTS

-235 VILITTKA
+235 VILITTKSGTTGA
-243 GTTASG
+243 GTR
-249 AKAQKNEITV
+249 AQKNEVTV
-259 NTSYFVNELAMKP
+259 NTSYFTNELAMKP
-272 DYQMQYGNG
+272 DFQMQYGNG

-294 PSFDKDGPAGWGVQS
+294 PSFDEEGPAGWGRQS
-309 QLNGSGTAPFGT
+309 AINGTVSG
-321 TQPGFLKHPYNSNLN
+321 QPGFLKHPYNSNLN
-336 ARFLSRDLLPLIG
+336 ARFLARDLLPLIG
-349 LSEDS
+349 LSMDS
-354 VWEWKPYDSVGALF
+354 LWEWKPYDSVGDLF
-368 EPGEIINTNINF
+368 QPGEIVNTNINF

-401 GFTPGNSLRRNNI
+401 GFTPGNTLRRNAL

-425 FTVNGTINYSFTNFK
+425 ITVNGTLNYTSTDFK
-440 TPPISAAYSSG
+440 TPPIAAAYSSG
-451 TNESGSS
+451 SSDSS
-458 LYGNIF
+458 LYGNVF
-464 YTPRSVS
+464 YTPRSVG
-471 IADLP
+471 IAQLP

-506 QQQTHRIY
+506 AQMTHRVF
-514 GGASLQYD
+514 GGVSAQYD
-522 ISDNLNIQYRY
+522 ISDNLNLRYSY
-533 GYDLYNEGNVSYQNK
+533 GYDVYSEDNTSYQNK
-548 GGQDVVPEVQSGFYE
+548 GGVDGDLETQSGMYE
-563 KWNNVVTLYNHQITL
+563 KWNNTSTIFNHRIAI
-578 NGDFELDNDWSLT
+578 NGDYELDDDWSVT
-591 FNAGATSNSRE
+591 FNAGASAVARE
-602 YDRNGARST
+602 YDRNGVRST
-611 GQNVFNVLRHFNFNL
+611 GQNVFNVLRHYNFNS
-626 QEEIEFYSKRN
+626 QEEIEFYSRRN
-637 LLGVFAQAAFDYK
+637 VLGVFAQAAFDYQ

-693 LPVDFLKIRAGYGT
+693 LPIDFLKVRASYGT
-707 SATFPG
+707 SATYPG
-713 GYPISSTL
+713 GYPIASTL

-727 FRIGGTDVITNT
+727 FKVDGVEVITNT
-739 SGSTLGNTGLKPE
+739 TGSQLGNTGLKPE

-760 IEANLFDNRI
+760 LEANLFDNRL
-770 SANVSYFDRNT
+770 SAEISYFDRNT
-781 TDLIISRPLDPS
+781 TDLIITQPLDPS
-793 TGYTFTET
+793 TGYTSTRT

-812 IDLSVDWI
+812 IDLNADWI
-820 RGNDINWSSTINYTT
+820 RGDKFNWNTSINYTT
-835 NQAIVEDLGQD
+835 NQAIVEDLGQN

-855 SNEGNA
+855 STRGNA
-861 AIPGLPLTAMI
+861 AIPGLPLTSMI
-872 GTSVARDAAGNPQI
+872 GTSVARDDQGRPLV
-886 DAAGGYKVNNDT
+886 DASGSYRTNNDT
-898 NYKTNPYAFIGDSQ
+898 NYKTNKYALIGDSN
-912 PDFIANLSNTIS
+912 PDFIANIGNTIT
-924 YGNLAFSFLFNASI
+924 YGNLSLNVLFNASI
-938 GGDMYSEFMATIIGR
+938 GGDMYSSFIMTLLGR

-962 ELPFIMPGVLSDGS
+962 ELPYILPGVLADGS
-976 PNNKMIDNATLYFG
+976 PNNKMIDNATTYFG
-990 ELILGPS
+990 NLILGGD

-1009 SEVSLTYDL
+1009 SEVSLTYDI
-1018 PKKWLESSPF
+1018 PSSWLDKTPF
-1028 GAVSIAA
+1028 GAASISA

-1045 NTPPGTN
+1045 NTPDGIN

-1059 LGIGN
+1059 LGVGN
-1064 GSGFEYFNGVSAKRY
+1064 GSGFEYFNGVSARRY

>member
-1 MKSLLRLLVVF
+1 M
-12 LLTAQLS
+12 S
-19 FAQKTVSGVVSDPDG
+19 FAQKTVTGVVSDSDG

-40 TVLIQGTTTGVTTDF
+40 TVLVQGTTTGVTTDF

-62 ASEGQIL
+62 VAEGQIL
-69 EFSFVGYESS
+69 EFSFVGYET
-79 AIAVGSG
+79 AALAVGAG
-86 NVINVSLSLGNQ
+86 NVINVTLSLGTQ
-98 LDEVIVTSLGIT
+98 LEEVIVTSLGIT

-123 DNSQIESRASGDV
+123 DNTQIENRASGDV

-155 SGSGTSVII
+155 SGSGTSVVI

-191 QGSFTS
+191 MGSFTS

-235 VILITTKA
+235 VILITTKS
-243 GTTASG
+243 GTTG
-249 AKAQKNEITV
+249 TGTRAQKNEVTV
-259 NTSYFVNELAMKP
+259 NTSYFTNELAMKP
-272 DYQMQYGNG
+272 DFQMQYGNG

-294 PSFDKDGPAGWGVQS
+294 PSFDEEGPAGWGRQS
-309 QLNGSGTAPFGT
+309 AINGTVSG
-321 TQPGFLKHPYNSNLN
+321 QPGFLKHPYNSNLN
-336 ARFLSRDLLPLIG
+336 ARFLARDLLPLIG
-349 LSEDS
+349 LSMDS
-354 VWEWKPYDSVGALF
+354 LWEWKPYDSVGDLF
-368 EPGEIINTNINF
+368 QPGEIINTNINF

-401 GFTPGNSLRRNNI
+401 GFTPGNTLRRNAL

-425 FTVNGTINYSFTNFK
+425 ITVNGTLNYTSTDFK
-440 TPPISAAYSSG
+440 TPPIAAAYSSG
-451 TNESGSS
+451 SSDSS
-458 LYGNIF
+458 LYGNVF
-464 YTPRSVS
+464 YTPRSIG
-471 IADLP
+471 IAQLP

-506 QQQTHRIY
+506 AQMTHRVF
-514 GGASLQYD
+514 GGVSAQYD
-522 ISDNLNIQYRY
+522 ISDNLNLRYSY
-533 GYDLYNEGNVSYQNK
+533 GYDVYSEDNTSYQNK
-548 GGQDVVPEVQSGFYE
+548 GGVDGDLETQSGMYE
-563 KWNNVVTLYNHQITL
+563 KWNNTSTIFNHQVTI
-578 NGDFELDNDWSLT
+578 NGDFELDDDWSVT
-591 FNAGATSNSRE
+591 FNAGAESVGRE
-602 YDRNGARST
+602 YDRNGVRST
-611 GQNVFNVLRHFNFNL
+611 GQNVFNVLRHYNFNS
-626 QEEIEFYSKRN
+626 QEEIEFYSRRN
-637 LLGVFAQAAFDYK
+637 VLGVFAQAAFDYQ

-693 LPVDFLKIRAGYGT
+693 LPIDFLKVRASYGT
-707 SATFPG
+707 SATYPG
-713 GYPISSTL
+713 GYPIASTL

-727 FRIGGTDVITNT
+727 FKVDGVEVITNT
-739 SGSTLGNTGLKPE
+739 TGSQLGNTGLKPE

-760 IEANLFDNRI
+760 LEANLFDNRL
-770 SANVSYFDRNT
+770 SAEISYFDRNT
-781 TDLIISRPLDPS
+781 TDLIITQPLDPS
-793 TGYTFTET
+793 TGYTSTRT

-812 IDLSVDWI
+812 IDLNADWI
-820 RGNDINWSSTINYTT
+820 RGDKFNWNTSINYTT
-835 NQAIVEDLGQD
+835 NQAIVEDLGQN

-855 SNEGNA
+855 STRGNA
-861 AIPGLPLTAMI
+861 AIPGLPLTSMI
-872 GTSVARDAAGNPQI
+872 GTSVARDDSGRPLV
-886 DAAGGYKVNNDT
+886 DASGSYRTNNDT
-898 NYKTNPYAFIGDSQ
+898 NYKTNKYALIGDSN
-912 PDFIANLSNTIS
+912 PDFIANIGNTIT
-924 YGNLAFSFLFNASI
+924 YGNLSLNVLFNASI
-938 GGDMYSEFMATIIGR
+938 GGDMYSSFIMTLLGR

-962 ELPFIMPGVLSDGS
+962 ELPYILPGVLADGS
-976 PNNKMIDNATLYFG
+976 PNNKMIDNATTYFG
-990 ELILGPS
+990 NLILGGD

-1009 SEVSLTYDL
+1009 SEVSLTYDI
-1018 PKKWLESSPF
+1018 PSSWLDKTPF
-1028 GAVSIAA
+1028 GAASISA

-1045 NTPPGTN
+1045 NTPDGIN

-1059 LGIGN
+1059 LGVGN
-1064 GSGFEYFNGVSAKRY
+1064 GSGFEYFNGVSARRY

>member
-1 MKSLLRLLVVF
+1 MKSLFRLLVVF
-12 LLTAQLS
+12 LLTAQMS
-19 FAQKTVSGVVSDPDG
+19 FAQKTVTGVVSDSDG

-40 TVLIQGTTTGVTTDF
+40 TVLVQGTTTGVTTDF

-62 ASEGQIL
+62 VAEGQIL
-69 EFSFVGYESS
+69 EFSFVGYET
-79 AIAVGSG
+79 AALAVGAG
-86 NVINVSLSLGNQ
+86 NVINVTLSLGTQ
-98 LDEVIVTSLGIT
+98 LEEVIVTSLGIT

-123 DNSQIESRASGDV
+123 DNTQIENRASGDV

-155 SGSGTSVII
+155 SGSGTSVVI

-191 QGSFTS
+191 MGSFTS

-235 VILITTKA
+235 VILITTKS
-243 GTTASG
+243 GTTG
-249 AKAQKNEITV
+249 TGTRAQKNEVTV
-259 NTSYFVNELAMKP
+259 NTSYFTNELAMKP
-272 DYQMQYGNG
+272 DFQMQYGNG

-294 PSFDKDGPAGWGVQS
+294 PSFDEEGPAGWGRQS
-309 QLNGSGTAPFGT
+309 AINGTVSG
-321 TQPGFLKHPYNSNLN
+321 QPGFLKHPYNSNLN
-336 ARFLSRDLLPLIG
+336 ARFLSRDLLPLLG
-349 LSEDS
+349 LSMDS
-354 VWEWKPYDSVGALF
+354 LWEWKPYDSVGDLF
-368 EPGEIINTNINF
+368 QPGEIVNTNINF

-401 GFTPGNSLRRNNI
+401 GFTPGNTLRRNAL

-425 FTVNGTINYSFTNFK
+425 ITVNGTLNYTATDFK
-440 TPPISAAYSSG
+440 TPPIAAAYSSG
-451 TNESGSS
+451 SSDSS
-458 LYGNIF
+458 LYGNVF
-464 YTPRSVS
+464 YTPRSVG
-471 IADLP
+471 IAQLP

-506 QQQTHRIY
+506 AQMTHRVF
-514 GGASLQYD
+514 GGVSAQYD
-522 ISDNLNIQYRY
+522 ISDNLNLRYSY
-533 GYDLYNEGNVSYQNK
+533 GYDVYSEDNTSYQNK
-548 GGQDVVPEVQSGFYE
+548 GGQDGNLEVQSGLYE
-563 KWNNVVTLYNHQITL
+563 KWNNTSTIFNHQVTI
-578 NGDFELDNDWSLT
+578 NGDFELDDDWSVT
-591 FNAGATSNSRE
+591 FNAGAESVGRE
-602 YDRNGARST
+602 YDRNGVRST
-611 GQNVFNVLRHFNFNL
+611 GQNVFNVLRHYNFNS
-626 QEEIEFYSKRN
+626 QEEIEFYSRRN
-637 LLGVFAQAAFDYK
+637 VLGVFAQAAFDYQ

-693 LPVDFLKIRAGYGT
+693 LPIDFLKVRASYGT
-707 SATFPG
+707 SATYPG
-713 GYPISSTL
+713 GYPIASTL

-727 FRIGGTDVITNT
+727 FKVDGVEVITNT
-739 SGSTLGNTGLKPE
+739 TGSQLGNTGLKPE

-760 IEANLFDNRI
+760 LEANLFDNRL
-770 SANVSYFDRNT
+770 SAEISYFDRNT
-781 TDLIISRPLDPS
+781 TDLIITQPLDPS
-793 TGYTFTET
+793 TGYTSTRT

-812 IDLSVDWI
+812 IDLNADWI
-820 RGNDINWSSTINYTT
+820 RGDKFNWNTSINYTT
-835 NQAIVEDLGQD
+835 NQAIVEDLGQN

-855 SNEGNA
+855 STRGNA
-861 AIPGLPLTAMI
+861 AIPGLPLTSMI
-872 GTSVARDAAGNPQI
+872 GTSVARDDSGRPLV
-886 DAAGGYKVNNDT
+886 DASGSYRTNNDT
-898 NYKTNPYAFIGDSQ
+898 NYKTNKYALIGDSN
-912 PDFIANLSNTIS
+912 PDFIANIGNTIT
-924 YGNLAFSFLFNASI
+924 YGNLSLNVLFNASI
-938 GGDMYSEFMATIIGR
+938 GGDMYSSFIMTLLGR

-962 ELPFIMPGVLSDGS
+962 ELPYILPGVLADGS
-976 PNNKMIDNATLYFG
+976 PNNKMIDNATTYFG
-990 ELILGPS
+990 NLILGGD

-1009 SEVSLTYDL
+1009 SEVSLTYDI
-1018 PKKWLESSPF
+1018 PSSWLDKTPF
-1028 GAVSIAA
+1028 GAASISA

-1045 NTPPGTN
+1045 NTPDGIN

-1059 LGIGN
+1059 LGVGN
-1064 GSGFEYFNGVSAKRY
+1064 GSGFEYFNGVSARRY

>member
-1 MKSLLRLLVVF
+1 MKSLFRLLVVF
-12 LLTAQLS
+12 LLTAQMS
-19 FAQKTVSGVVSDPDG
+19 FAQKTVTGVVSDSDG

-40 TVLIQGTTTGVTTDF
+40 TVLVQGTTTGVTTDF

-62 ASEGQIL
+62 VAEGQIL
-69 EFSFVGYESS
+69 EFSFVGYET
-79 AIAVGSG
+79 AALAVGAG
-86 NVINVSLSLGNQ
+86 NVINVTLSLGTQ
-98 LDEVIVTSLGIT
+98 LEEVIVTSLGIT

-123 DNSQIESRASGDV
+123 DNTQIENRASGDV

-155 SGSGTSVII
+155 SGSGTSVVI

-191 QGSFTS
+191 MGSFTS

-235 VILITTKA
+235 VILITTKS
-243 GTTASG
+243 GTTG
-249 AKAQKNEITV
+249 TGTRAQKNEVTV
-259 NTSYFVNELAMKP
+259 NTSYFTNELAMKP
-272 DYQMQYGNG
+272 DFQMQYGNG

-294 PSFDKDGPAGWGVQS
+294 PSFDEGGPAGWGRQNAI
-309 QLNGSGTAPFGT
+309 NGTVSG
-321 TQPGFLKHPYNSNLN
+321 QPGFLKHPYNSNLN
-336 ARFLSRDLLPLIG
+336 ARFLARDLLPLIG
-349 LSEDS
+349 LSMDS
-354 VWEWKPYDSVGALF
+354 LWEWKPYDSVGDLF
-368 EPGEIINTNINF
+368 QPGEIVNTNINF

-401 GFTPGNSLRRNNI
+401 GFTPGNTLRRNAL

-425 FTVNGTINYSFTNFK
+425 ITVNGTLNYTATDLK
-440 TPPISAAYSSG
+440 TPPIAAAYSSG
-451 TNESGSS
+451 SSDSS
-458 LYGNIF
+458 LYGNVF
-464 YTPRSVS
+464 YTPRSVG
-471 IADLP
+471 IAQLP
-476 YAHPITG
+476 YSHPITG

-506 QQQTHRIY
+506 AQMTHRLF
-514 GGASLQYD
+514 GGVSAQYD
-522 ISDNLNIQYRY
+522 ISDNLNLRYSY
-533 GYDLYNEGNVSYQNK
+533 GYDVYSEDNTSHQNK
-548 GGQDVVPEVQSGFYE
+548 GGVDGNLETQSGMYE
-563 KWNNVVTLYNHQITL
+563 KWNNTSTIFNHQVTI
-578 NGDFELDNDWSLT
+578 NGDFELDDDWSVT
-591 FNAGATSNSRE
+591 FNAGAESVGRE
-602 YDRNGARST
+602 YDRNGVRST
-611 GQNVFNVLRHFNFNL
+611 GQNVFNVLRHYNFNS
-626 QEEIEFYSKRN
+626 QEEIEFYSRRN
-637 LLGVFAQAAFDYK
+637 VLGVFAQAAFDYQ

-680 ISFVPTSVLDFGN
+680 VSFVPTSVLDFGN
-693 LPVDFLKIRAGYGT
+693 LPIDFLKVRASYGT
-707 SATFPG
+707 SATYPG
-713 GYPISSTL
+713 GYPIASTL

-727 FRIGGTDVITNT
+727 FKVDGVEVITNT
-739 SGSTLGNTGLKPE
+739 TGSQLGNTGLKPE

-760 IEANLFDNRI
+760 LEANLFDNRL
-770 SANVSYFDRNT
+770 SAEISYFNRQT
-781 TDLIISRPLDPS
+781 TDLIITQPLDPS
-793 TGYTFTET
+793 TGYTSTRT

-812 IDLSVDWI
+812 VDLNADWI
-820 RGNDINWSSTINYTT
+820 RGDKFNWNTSVNYTT
-835 NQAIVEDLGQD
+835 NQAIVEDLGQN

-855 SNEGNA
+855 STRGNA
-861 AIPGLPLTAMI
+861 AIPGLPLTSMI
-872 GTSVARDAAGNPQI
+872 GTSVSRDDSGRPLV
-886 DAAGGYKVNNDT
+886 DASGSYRTNNDT
-898 NYKTNPYAFIGDSQ
+898 NYKTNKYALIGDSN
-912 PDFIANLSNTIS
+912 PDFIANIGNTLT
-924 YGNLAFSFLFNASI
+924 YGNLSLNVLFNASI
-938 GGDMYSEFMATIIGR
+938 GGDMYSSFIMTLLGR

-962 ELPFIMPGVLSDGS
+962 ELPYILPGVLADGS
-976 PNNKMIDNATLYFG
+976 PNNKMIDNATTYFG
-990 ELILGPS
+990 NLILGGD

-1009 SEVSLTYDL
+1009 SEVSLTYDI
-1018 PKKWLESSPF
+1018 PSSWLDKTPF
-1028 GAVSIAA
+1028 GAASISA

-1045 NTPPGTN
+1045 NTPDGIN

-1059 LGIGN
+1059 LGVGN
-1064 GSGFEYFNGVSAKRY
+1064 GSGFEYFNGVSARRY

>member
-1 MKSLLRLLVVF
+1 MKSLFRLLVVF
-12 LLTAQLS
+12 LLTAQMS
-19 FAQKTVSGVVSDPDG
+19 FAQKTVTGVVSDSDG

-40 TVLIQGTTTGVTTDF
+40 TILVQGTTTGVTTDF

-62 ASEGQIL
+62 VAEGQTL
-69 EFSFVGYESS
+69 EFSFVGYETA
-79 AIAVGSG
+79 AIAVGAG
-86 NVINVSLSLGNQ
+86 NVINVTLSLGTQ
-98 LDEVIVTSLGIT
+98 LEEVIVTSLGIT

-123 DNSQIESRASGDV
+123 DNTQIENRASGDV

-235 VILITTKA
+235 VILITTKSGTTGA
-243 GTTASG
+243 GTR
-249 AKAQKNEITV
+249 AQKNEVTV
-259 NTSYFVNELAMKP
+259 NTSYFTNELAMKP

-294 PSFDKDGPAGWGVQS
+294 PSFDKEGPAGWGKQS
-309 QLNGSGTAPFGT
+309 AINGTVSG
-321 TQPGFLKHPYNSNLN
+321 QEGFLKHPYNSNLN
-336 ARFLSRDLLPLIG
+336 ARFLARDLLPLLG
-349 LSEDS
+349 LSMDS
-354 VWEWKPYDSVGALF
+354 LWEWKPYDSVGDLF
-368 EPGEIINTNINF
+368 QPGEIINTNINF

-401 GFTPGNSLRRNNI
+401 GFTPGNSLRRNAL

-425 FTVNGTINYSFTNFK
+425 ITVQGTLNYTSTDFK
-440 TPPISAAYSSG
+440 TPPIAAAYSSG
-451 TNESGSS
+451 SSDSS
-458 LYGNIF
+458 LYGNVF
-464 YTPRSVS
+464 YTPRSVG
-471 IADLP
+471 IAQLP

-506 QQQTHRIY
+506 AQMTHRVF
-514 GGASLQYD
+514 GGVSAQYD
-522 ISDNLNIQYRY
+522 ISDNLNIRYNY
-533 GYDLYNEGNVSYQNK
+533 GYDVYSEDNTSYQNK
-548 GGQDVVPEVQSGFYE
+548 GGQDGSLEVQSGLYE
-563 KWNNVVTLYNHQITL
+563 KWNNTSTIFNHRIAI
-578 NGDFELDNDWSLT
+578 NGDYELDDDWSVT
-591 FNAGATSNSRE
+591 FNAGASAVARE
-602 YDRNGARST
+602 YDRNGVRST
-611 GQNVFNVLRHFNFNL
+611 GQNVFNVLRHYNFNS
-626 QEEIEFYSKRN
+626 QEEIEFYSRRN
-637 LLGVFAQAAFDYK
+637 VLGVFAQAAFDYQ

-680 ISFVPTSVLDFGN
+680 ISFVPTSILDFGN
-693 LPVDFLKIRAGYGT
+693 LPIDFLKVRASYGT
-707 SATFPG
+707 SATYPG
-713 GYPISSTL
+713 GYPIASTL
-721 SLNTKD
+721 SLDTKD
-727 FRIGGTDVITNT
+727 FKVDGVEVITNT
-739 SGSTLGNTGLKPE
+739 TGSQLGNTGLKPE

-760 IEANLFDNRI
+760 LEANLFDNRL
-770 SANVSYFDRNT
+770 SAEISYFSRNT
-781 TDLIISRPLDPS
+781 TDLIITQPLDPT
-793 TGYTFTET
+793 TGYTSTRT

-812 IDLSVDWI
+812 VDLNLDWI
-820 RGNDINWSSTINYTT
+820 RGDKFNWNTSVNYTT
-835 NQAIVEDLGQD
+835 NQAIVEDLGQN

-855 SNEGNA
+855 STRGNA
-861 AIPGLPLTAMI
+861 AIPGLPLTSMI
-872 GTSVARDAAGNPQI
+872 GTSVARDDQGRPLV
-886 DAAGGYKVNNDT
+886 DASGSYRTNNDT
-898 NYKTNPYAFIGDSQ
+898 NYKTNKYALIGDSN
-912 PDFIANLSNTIS
+912 PDFIANIGNTLT
-924 YGNLAFSFLFNASI
+924 YGNLSLNVLFNATI
-938 GGDMYSEFMATIIGR
+938 GGDMYSSFIMTLLGR

-962 ELPFIMPGVLSDGS
+962 ELPYILPGVLADGS
-976 PNNKMIDNATLYFG
+976 PNNKMIDNATTYFG
-990 ELILGPS
+990 NLILGGD

-1009 SEVSLTYDL
+1009 SEVSLTYDI
-1018 PKKWLESSPF
+1018 PSSWLDKTPF
-1028 GAVSIAA
+1028 GAASISA

-1045 NTPPGTN
+1045 NTPDGTN

-1059 LGIGN
+1059 LGVGN
-1064 GSGFEYFNGVSAKRY
+1064 GSGFEYFNGVSARRY